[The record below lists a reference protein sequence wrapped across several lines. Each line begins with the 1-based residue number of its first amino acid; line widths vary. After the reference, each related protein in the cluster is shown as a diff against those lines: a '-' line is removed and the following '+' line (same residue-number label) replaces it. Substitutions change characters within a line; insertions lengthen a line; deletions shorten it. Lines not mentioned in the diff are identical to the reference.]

1 MPTKREKEMRFVKND
16 GKDARRKGRRAGRM
30 TVVMAVVALLC
41 LAAVLFVACNK
52 YDELPATSPVSW
64 EHYLSDAA
72 ERIADNIVL
81 TGGKLSAT
89 LTAAAETEEGSYSLL
104 IGFNYDIS
112 SRENSCFVIE
122 VTDETATTEAAESAA
137 EEGLLFSLVSNSGMT
152 WIDIA
157 PGLALA
163 DARMK
168 IENLNIYDLFG
179 TIYDGTSSGA
189 AREALSD
196 IIFNLGK
203 AFFGGVRVSGDGS
216 VLRFIANEDYK
227 SEGAG
232 YFSAVLDIFGSEV
245 SSALL
250 AAFGIDDTAELFS
263 MLPDLSGEVTVTFT
277 ESGADVSTE
286 GLSIASAVTGVEASF
301 KTSHELD
308 AELMKKVPDGTEVGY
323 VTTKIGNAHMSGS
336 ISLFDGGNERIR
348 YDYELD
354 SNLDLLTL
362 VLNDYDLTAL
372 DENNCFHLRLTHT
385 CTGACGDYCRSKY
398 ASARGAV
405 LDIAF
410 SPADFGSYN
419 VYFSVALHALMTKD
433 VAEEIVDQF
442 DFALSAFILP
452 EYTLI
457 TYPCE
462 LFTEDSPVQRMLTGL
477 YAGNMF
483 ATGSVTVP
491 IDESDP
497 MISSA
502 AALLGKDWMGGADRL
517 VINIAENDFGMA
529 QPHDIYSETV
539 FIIDGGIGD
548 VKDYALHSAGLAL
561 SWEWEEPAA
570 VTETGEELTSIYAED
585 HTLLHGA
592 DAEGR
597 YVPMSR
603 EEITG
608 MLGEYYLKIN
618 AVNIDKTE
626 SPAPRYMRVTDVNDI
641 DLDSDEVQ
649 TVTFT
654 VEYPNPIKALGIES
668 YSASAASV
676 FVTEVRANIRL
687 TDRATAE
694 VVFTPHV
701 PTDTYMEIIS
711 ADNPG
716 VAGVYQG
723 LRSSIPEFL
732 YADAEVEYVNG
743 DKKST
748 TIVGSTE
755 AVGTRDAIINTYY
768 YSTMCGRV
776 EVEWD
781 FLGDSHVGTYDI
793 KKPDRVEFEVREDSM
808 PSHSVGETVYLSTIT
823 NHITATAYY
832 DYDDG
837 THKAVRANLTAENI
851 FINGIPLT
859 SSSSYWKSERML
871 LGGYKVTFN
880 VANKYECRIE
890 VFNKRSDTFFLN
902 VEAYLGDDATYR
914 FEQTSTDPVFWFAGK
929 DYEFKGR
936 ITNATHGINRYPS
949 RTLSITVT
957 KNYDGTATY
966 APDLDIS
973 GEGGDVTLVEF
984 GADSLFTAGSTAGQM
999 TTDSFPALIVT
1010 GIDINFTLRFN
1021 EPGYYRVRLRLG
1033 GDGGFAKD
1041 WYITVADIS
1050 SNSVMP

>member
-1 MPTKREKEMRFVKND
+1 MFGENNVRSKGT
-16 GKDARRKGRRAGRM
+16 GKGRKA
-30 TVVMAVVALLC
+30 AVVLVAVMVLC
-41 LAAVLFVACNK
+41 FAATLFFACNK
-52 YDELPATSPVSW
+52 GEELPSVTPVSW
-64 EHYLSDAA
+64 ERYLSDATARVA
-72 ERIADNIVL
+72 EHIALN
-81 TGGKLSAT
+81 GGKLGAMLRADVVS
-89 LTAAAETEEGSYSLL
+89 EGGAYDLL
-104 IGFNYDIS
+104 VGLNYDANAV
-112 SRENSCFVIE
+112 EESCFVIE
-122 VTDETATTEAAESAA
+122 LVDADAVSEAAETAA
-137 EEGLLFSLVSNSGMT
+137 EEGVLFSLVADNSAT
-152 WIDIA
+152 WVDVA
-157 PGLALA
+157 PGLDIS
-163 DARMK
+163 DARVR
-168 IENLNIYDLFG
+168 IENLNIFG
-179 TIYDGTSSGA
+179 LLGA
-189 AREALSD
+189 AYNDATSDAAVKALAD
-196 IIFNLGK
+196 ILFNLGR
-203 AFFGGVRVSGDGS
+203 AFFSGVSVSDGGDVYTFTVNADFKSDGAAYFSS
-216 VLRFIANEDYK
+216 VLT
-227 SEGAG
+227 
-232 YFSAVLDIFGSEV
+232 VFGEEV
-245 SSALL
+245 SDALL
-250 AAFGIDDTAELFS
+250 AAFGIEDADALFQG
-263 MLPDLSGEVTVTFT
+263 LPDMRGEVVLTFGDDGVGIST
-277 ESGADVSTE
+277 DRLTTGENGA
-286 GLSIASAVTGVEASF
+286 GMNAVFT
-301 KTSHELD
+301 TSDELYP
-308 AELMKKVPDGTEVGY
+308 ELTAKVPDGTEVGY
-323 VTTKIGNAHMSGS
+323 VTTKIGNSHMSGKVEFTRGDNS
-336 ISLFDGGNERIR
+336 IMS

-354 SNLDLLTL
+354 ANLDLLTL
-362 VLNDYDLTAL
+362 VLAGYDLTAL
-372 DENNCFHLRLTHT
+372 DEDNYFHLRITHT
-385 CTGACGDYCRSKY
+385 CTATCGDYCRSKY

-442 DFALSAFILP
+442 YVALFMFGLP

-491 IDESDP
+491 IDDSDP

-517 VINIAENDFGMA
+517 VINIEENDFGMA

-548 VKDYALHSAGLAL
+548 VKDYAVYIEGLAL
-561 SWEWEEPAA
+561 SWEWEEPATVA
-570 VTETGEELTSIYAED
+570 ETGEELTSIYAED

-618 AVNIDKTE
+618 AVNIHKTA
-626 SPAPRYMRVTDVNDI
+626 SPSPRYMRVTDVNDI

-687 TDRATAE
+687 TDRAAAE

-701 PTDTYMEIIS
+701 DVGTELEIVHADSVSGGTYY
-711 ADNPG
+711 G
-716 VAGVYQG
+716 Q
-723 LRSSIPEFL
+723 RSSIPEFL

-748 TIVGSTE
+748 TIVGRTE
-755 AVGTRDAIINTYY
+755 AVGTRSAIITTYY

-823 NHITATAYY
+823 NHITAMAYY
-832 DYDDG
+832 KNDDG
-837 THKAVRANLTAENI
+837 TEKKIRLYLAAVNI

-871 LGGYKVTFN
+871 LGGHTVTFN
-880 VANKYECRIE
+880 TANDYSPCYAEIFGE
-890 VFNKRSDTFFLN
+890 RSEEFVQH

-914 FEQTSTDPVFWFAGK
+914 FEQTSTDPVFWFAGR
-929 DYEFKGR
+929 DYEFEGR
-936 ITNATHGINRYPS
+936 IANATHGIADDAAC
-949 RTLSITVT
+949 TLRVSVFR
-957 KNYDGTATY
+957 NYDSTSMSNSAI
-966 APDLDIS
+966 DIS
-973 GEGGDVTLVEF
+973 SESCDVWLKSFT
-984 GADSLFTAGSTAGQM
+984 ADSPFVASGTAGQM
-999 TTDSFPALIVT
+999 TAEDFPALIVV
-1010 GIDINFTLRFN
+1010 GIDVSFTLRFN
-1021 EPGYYRVRLRLG
+1021 EPGYYCVRLQLT
-1033 GDGGFAKD
+1033 GDGGFSVY
-1041 WYITVADIS
+1041 WYITVADSGSTNMI
-1050 SNSVMP
+1050 PPA

>member
-1 MPTKREKEMRFVKND
+1 MFGENNVRSKGT
-16 GKDARRKGRRAGRM
+16 GKGRKA
-30 TVVMAVVALLC
+30 AVVLVAVMVLC
-41 LAAVLFVACNK
+41 LAATLFFACNK
-52 YDELPATSPVSW
+52 GEELPSVTPVSW
-64 EHYLSDAA
+64 ERYLSDATARVA
-72 ERIADNIVL
+72 EHIALN
-81 TGGKLSAT
+81 GGKLGAMLRADVVS
-89 LTAAAETEEGSYSLL
+89 EGGAYDLL
-104 IGFNYDIS
+104 VGLNYDANAV
-112 SRENSCFVIE
+112 EESCFVIE
-122 VTDETATTEAAESAA
+122 LVDADAVSEAAETAA
-137 EEGLLFSLVSNSGMT
+137 EEGVLFSLVADNSAT
-152 WIDIA
+152 WVDVA
-157 PGLALA
+157 PGLDIS
-163 DARMK
+163 DARVR
-168 IENLNIYDLFG
+168 IENLNIFG
-179 TIYDGTSSGA
+179 LLGA
-189 AREALSD
+189 AYNDATSDAAVKALAD
-196 IIFNLGK
+196 ILFNLGR
-203 AFFGGVRVSGDGS
+203 AFFSGVSVSDGGDVYTFTVNADFKSDGAAYFSS
-216 VLRFIANEDYK
+216 VLT
-227 SEGAG
+227 
-232 YFSAVLDIFGSEV
+232 VFGEEV
-245 SSALL
+245 SDALL
-250 AAFGIDDTAELFS
+250 AAFGIEDADALFQG
-263 MLPDLSGEVTVTFT
+263 LPDMRGEVVLTFGDDGVGIST
-277 ESGADVSTE
+277 DRLTTGENGA
-286 GLSIASAVTGVEASF
+286 GMNAVFT
-301 KTSHELD
+301 TSDELYP
-308 AELMKKVPDGTEVGY
+308 ELTAKVPDGTEVGY

-336 ISLFDGGNERIR
+336 ISLFDGGNERMR

-372 DENNCFHLRLTHT
+372 DEDNYFHLRITHT

-398 ASARGAV
+398 AAARGAV

-433 VAEEIVDQF
+433 VVEEIVDQF
-442 DFALSAFILP
+442 DVALFMFGLP

-491 IDESDP
+491 IDDSDP

-517 VINIAENDFGMA
+517 VINIEENDFGMA

-548 VKDYALHSAGLAL
+548 VKDYAVYIEGLAL
-561 SWEWEEPAA
+561 SWEWEEPATVA
-570 VTETGEELTSIYAED
+570 ETGEELTSIYAED

-618 AVNIDKTE
+618 AVNIDKTA
-626 SPAPRYMRVTDVNDI
+626 SPSPRYMRVTDVNDI

-654 VEYPNPIKALGIES
+654 VEYPNPLKALGIES

-687 TDRATAE
+687 TDRAAAE

-701 PTDTYMEIIS
+701 DVGTELEIVHADSVSDGTYY
-711 ADNPG
+711 G
-716 VAGVYQG
+716 Q
-723 LRSSIPEFL
+723 RSSIPEFL

-748 TIVGSTE
+748 TIVGRTE
-755 AVGTRDAIINTYY
+755 AVGTRSAIITTYY

-823 NHITATAYY
+823 NHITAMAYY
-832 DYDDG
+832 KNDDG
-837 THKAVRANLTAENI
+837 TEKKIMLYLAAGNI

-871 LGGYKVTFN
+871 LGGHTVTFN
-880 VANKYECRIE
+880 TANDYSPCYAEIFGE
-890 VFNKRSDTFFLN
+890 RSEEFVQH

-914 FEQTSTDPVFWFAGK
+914 FEQTSTDPVFWFAGR
-929 DYEFKGR
+929 DYEFEGR
-936 ITNATHGINRYPS
+936 IANATHGIADAAAC
-949 RTLSITVT
+949 TLRISVFR
-957 KNYDGTATY
+957 NYDSMSSNSAI
-966 APDLDIS
+966 DIS
-973 GEGGDVTLVEF
+973 SESCDVWLKSFT
-984 GADSLFTAGSTAGQM
+984 ADSPFVASGTAGQM
-999 TTDSFPALIVT
+999 TAEDFPALIVV
-1010 GIDINFTLRFN
+1010 GIDVSFTLRFN
-1021 EPGYYRVRLRLG
+1021 EPGYYCVRLQLT
-1033 GDGGFAKD
+1033 GDGGFSVY
-1041 WYITVADIS
+1041 WYITVADSGSTNMI
-1050 SNSVMP
+1050 PPT

>member
-1 MPTKREKEMRFVKND
+1 MFGENNVRSKGT
-16 GKDARRKGRRAGRM
+16 GKGRKA
-30 TVVMAVVALLC
+30 AVVLVAVMVLC
-41 LAAVLFVACNK
+41 FAATLFFACNK
-52 YDELPATSPVSW
+52 GEELPSVTPVSW
-64 EHYLSDAA
+64 ERYLSDAA
-72 ERIADNIVL
+72 ARVAEHIALN
-81 TGGKLSAT
+81 GGKLGAMLRADVTS
-89 LTAAAETEEGSYSLL
+89 EGGAYDLL
-104 IGFNYDIS
+104 VGLNYDANAV
-112 SRENSCFVIE
+112 EESCFVIE
-122 VTDETATTEAAESAA
+122 LVDADAMSEAAETAA
-137 EEGLLFSLVSNSGMT
+137 EEGVLFSLVADNSAT
-152 WIDIA
+152 WVDVA
-157 PGLALA
+157 PGLDIS
-163 DARMK
+163 DARVR
-168 IENLNIYDLFG
+168 IENLNIFG
-179 TIYDGTSSGA
+179 LLGA
-189 AREALSD
+189 AYNDATSDAAVKALAD
-196 IIFNLGK
+196 ILFNLGR
-203 AFFGGVRVSGDGS
+203 AFFSGVSVSDGGDVYTFTVNADFKSDGAAYFSS
-216 VLRFIANEDYK
+216 VLT
-227 SEGAG
+227 
-232 YFSAVLDIFGSEV
+232 VFGEEV
-245 SSALL
+245 SDALL
-250 AAFGIDDTAELFS
+250 AAFGIEDADALFQG
-263 MLPDLSGEVTVTFT
+263 LPDMRGEVVLTFGDDGVGIST
-277 ESGADVSTE
+277 DRLTTGENGA
-286 GLSIASAVTGVEASF
+286 GMNAVFT
-301 KTSHELD
+301 TSDELYP
-308 AELMKKVPDGTEVGY
+308 ELTAKVPDGTEVGY
-323 VTTKIGNAHMSGS
+323 VTTKIGNSHMSGKVEFTRGDNS
-336 ISLFDGGNERIR
+336 IMS

-372 DENNCFHLRLTHT
+372 DEDNYFHLRITHT
-385 CTGACGDYCRSKY
+385 CTATCGDYCRSKY

-442 DFALSAFILP
+442 YVALFMFGLP

-491 IDESDP
+491 IDDSDP

-517 VINIAENDFGMA
+517 VINIEENDFGMA

-548 VKDYALHSAGLAL
+548 VKDYAVYIEGLAL
-561 SWEWEEPAA
+561 SWEWEEPATVA
-570 VTETGEELTSIYAED
+570 ETGEELTSIYAED

-618 AVNIDKTE
+618 AVNIDKTA
-626 SPAPRYMRVTDVNDI
+626 SPSPRYMRVTDVNDI

-654 VEYPNPIKALGIES
+654 VEYPNPLKALGIES

-687 TDRATAE
+687 TDRAAAE

-701 PTDTYMEIIS
+701 DVGTELEIVHADSVSGGTYY
-711 ADNPG
+711 G
-716 VAGVYQG
+716 Q
-723 LRSSIPEFL
+723 RSSIPEFL

-748 TIVGSTE
+748 TIVGRTE
-755 AVGTRDAIINTYY
+755 AVGTRSAIITTYY

-823 NHITATAYY
+823 NHITAMAYY
-832 DYDDG
+832 KNDDG
-837 THKAVRANLTAENI
+837 TEKKIRLYLAAGNI

-871 LGGYKVTFN
+871 LGGHTVTFN
-880 VANKYECRIE
+880 TANDYSPCYAEIFGE
-890 VFNKRSDTFFLN
+890 RSEEFVQH

-914 FEQTSTDPVFWFAGK
+914 FEQTSTDPVFWFAGR
-929 DYEFKGR
+929 DYEFEGR
-936 ITNATHGINRYPS
+936 IANATHGIADDAAC
-949 RTLSITVT
+949 TLRISVFR
-957 KNYDGTATY
+957 NYDSTSMSNSAI
-966 APDLDIS
+966 DIS
-973 GEGGDVTLVEF
+973 SESCDVWLK
-984 GADSLFTAGSTAGQM
+984 SFTAGSPFVASGTAGQM
-999 TTDSFPALIVT
+999 TAEDFPALIVV
-1010 GIDINFTLRFN
+1010 GIDVSFTLRFN
-1021 EPGYYRVRLRLG
+1021 EPGYYCVRLQLT
-1033 GDGGFAKD
+1033 GDGGFSVY
-1041 WYITVADIS
+1041 WYITVADSGSTNMI
-1050 SNSVMP
+1050 PPA

>member
-30 TVVMAVVALLC
+30 TVVTAVVALLC

-72 ERIADNIVL
+72 DRIADNIVL

-104 IGFNYDIS
+104 IGFNYDVS
-112 SRENSCFVIE
+112 SRENSCLVIE
-122 VTDETATTEAAESAA
+122 VTDATATTEAAESAA

-168 IENLNIYDLFG
+168 IENLNIYDLLG
-179 TIYDGTSSGA
+179 TVYDGTSDGA

-263 MLPDLSGEVTVTFT
+263 MLPELSGEVTVTFT
-277 ESGADVSTE
+277 ENGADISTE
-286 GLSIASAVTGVEASF
+286 GLTIASAVTGVEASF
-301 KTSHELD
+301 TTSHELS
-308 AELMKKVPDGTEVGY
+308 ATLASKVPDGTEVGY

-336 ISLFDGGNERIR
+336 ISLYDGGNERMR

-362 VLNDYDLTAL
+362 VLNGYDLTKL
-372 DENNCFHLRLTHT
+372 DEKNYFHLRLTHT

-398 ASARGAV
+398 APARGAV

-410 SPADFGSYN
+410 SPTDFGSYN
-419 VYFSVALHALMTKD
+419 VYFSIALQALMTND
-433 VAEEIVDQF
+433 VAEEITDQF
-442 DFALSAFILP
+442 DVALSLFAIP

-462 LFTEDSPVQRMLTGL
+462 LFTENSPVQRMLTGL

-491 IDESDP
+491 VDDSDP

-502 AALLGKDWMGGADRL
+502 AALLGKDWTGGADRI

-548 VKDYALHSAGLAL
+548 VKDYALHRAGLAL
-561 SWEWEEPAA
+561 SWEWEEPATVA
-570 VTETGEELTSIYAED
+570 ETGEELTSIYAED

-608 MLGEYYLKIN
+608 MLGEYYLKIT
-618 AVNIDKTE
+618 AVNIDKTV
-626 SPAPRYMRVTDVNDI
+626 SSAPKYMRVTDVKDI

-654 VEYPNPIKALGIES
+654 VEYPNPLKALGMES

-676 FVTEVRANIRL
+676 FVTEVQANIRL
-687 TDRATAE
+687 TDRTTAE
-694 VVFTPHV
+694 VVFTPHI
-701 PTDTYMEIIS
+701 TTGTELEIVH
-711 ADNPG
+711 ADK
-716 VAGVYQG
+716 ASLDVYSGQ
-723 LRSSIPEFL
+723 RSSIPEFL

-748 TIVGSTE
+748 TIVGRTE
-755 AVGTRDAIINTYY
+755 AVGTRDALFITYY

-781 FLGDSHVGTYDI
+781 FLGDTYVGTYDV
-793 KKPDRVEFEVREDSM
+793 KKPDRVEFEVREESM
-808 PSHSVGETVYLSTIT
+808 PSHSVGETVYLATIT
-823 NHITATAYY
+823 NHITAMAYY
-832 DYDDG
+832 KYEDG
-837 THKAVRANLTAENI
+837 TEKAIRLYLAAGNI

-871 LGGYKVTFN
+871 LGGYTVTFN
-880 VANKYECRIE
+880 TANDYSPCYAEIFGE
-890 VFNKRSDTFFLN
+890 RSEEFVQH
-902 VEAYLGDDATYR
+902 VEAYLGDDATYT
-914 FEQTSTDPVFWFAGK
+914 FSQTSTDPVFWFAGR
-929 DYEFKGR
+929 DYEFEGR
-936 ITNATHGINRYPS
+936 IVNATHGINRYPS
-949 RTLSITVT
+949 RTLRVTVT
-957 KNYDGTATY
+957 KNYGGAAMPGTN
-966 APDLDIS
+966 LDIS
-973 GEGGDVTLVEF
+973 GEGGDVTLSEF
-984 GADSLFTAGSTAGQM
+984 EADAPFTVGSTAGQM

-1010 GIDINFTLRFN
+1010 GIDLSFTLRFN
-1021 EPGYYRVRLRLG
+1021 EPGYYRVRLQLG
-1033 GDGGFAKD
+1033 GDGGFVKD

-1050 SNSVMP
+1050 SNSVML

>member
-1 MPTKREKEMRFVKND
+1 MFGENNVRSKGT
-16 GKDARRKGRRAGRM
+16 GKGRKA
-30 TVVMAVVALLC
+30 AVVLVAVMVLC
-41 LAAVLFVACNK
+41 FAATLFFACNK
-52 YDELPATSPVSW
+52 GEELPSVTPVSW
-64 EHYLSDAA
+64 ERYLSDATARVA
-72 ERIADNIVL
+72 EHIALN
-81 TGGKLSAT
+81 GGKLGAMLRADVTSEGGAYD
-89 LTAAAETEEGSYSLL
+89 LLVGLNYNANAVEE
-104 IGFNYDIS
+104 
-112 SRENSCFVIE
+112 SCFVIE
-122 VTDETATTEAAESAA
+122 LVDADAVSEAAETAA
-137 EEGLLFSLVSNSGMT
+137 EEGVLFSLVADNSAT
-152 WIDIA
+152 WVDVA
-157 PGLALA
+157 PGLDIS
-163 DARMK
+163 DARVR
-168 IENLNIYDLFG
+168 IENLNIFG
-179 TIYDGTSSGA
+179 LLGA
-189 AREALSD
+189 AYNDATSDAAVKALAD
-196 IIFNLGK
+196 ILFNLGR
-203 AFFGGVRVSGDGS
+203 AFFSGVSVSDGGDVYTFTVNADFKSDGAAYFSS
-216 VLRFIANEDYK
+216 VLT
-227 SEGAG
+227 
-232 YFSAVLDIFGSEV
+232 VFGEEV
-245 SSALL
+245 SDALL
-250 AAFGIDDTAELFS
+250 AAFGIEDADALFQG
-263 MLPDLSGEVTVTFT
+263 LPDMRGEVVLTFGDDGVGISTDRLTTGENGAGMNAVFTV
-277 ESGADVSTE
+277 SD
-286 GLSIASAVTGVEASF
+286 
-301 KTSHELD
+301 ELYP
-308 AELMKKVPDGTEVGY
+308 ELTAKVPDGTEVGY

-336 ISLFDGGNERIR
+336 ISLYDGSNERMR

-372 DENNCFHLRLTHT
+372 DEDNYFHLRITHT
-385 CTGACGDYCRSKY
+385 CTATCGDYCRSKY

-442 DFALSAFILP
+442 YVALFMFGLP

-462 LFTEDSPVQRMLTGL
+462 LFTEDSPIQRMLTGL

-491 IDESDP
+491 IDDSDP

-517 VINIAENDFGMA
+517 VINIEENDFGMA

-548 VKDYALHSAGLAL
+548 VKDYAVYIEGLAL
-561 SWEWEEPAA
+561 SWEWEEPATVA
-570 VTETGEELTSIYAED
+570 ETGEELTSIYAED

-618 AVNIDKTE
+618 AVNIDKTA
-626 SPAPRYMRVTDVNDI
+626 SPSPRYMRVTDVNDI

-654 VEYPNPIKALGIES
+654 VEYPNPLKALGIES

-687 TDRATAE
+687 TDRAAAE

-701 PTDTYMEIIS
+701 DVGTELEIVHADSVSGGTYY
-711 ADNPG
+711 G
-716 VAGVYQG
+716 Q
-723 LRSSIPEFL
+723 RSSIPEFL

-748 TIVGSTE
+748 TIVGRTE
-755 AVGTRDAIINTYY
+755 AVGTRSAIITTYY

-823 NHITATAYY
+823 NHITAMAYY
-832 DYDDG
+832 KNDDG
-837 THKAVRANLTAENI
+837 TEKKIMLYLAAGNI

-871 LGGYKVTFN
+871 LGGHTVTFN
-880 VANKYECRIE
+880 TANDYSPCYAEIFGE
-890 VFNKRSDTFFLN
+890 RSEEFVQH
-902 VEAYLGDDATYR
+902 VEAYLGDEATYT
-914 FEQTSTDPVFWFAGK
+914 FNQTSTDPVFWFAGR
-929 DYEFKGR
+929 DYRFTGE
-936 ITNATHGINRYPS
+936 IVNATHGIADDAA
-949 RTLSITVT
+949 RTLRISVFR
-957 KNYDGTATY
+957 NYDSMSSNSAI
-966 APDLDIS
+966 DIS
-973 GEGGDVTLVEF
+973 SESCDVWLK
-984 GADSLFTAGSTAGQM
+984 SFTAGSPFVASGTAGQM
-999 TTDSFPALIVT
+999 TAEDFPALIVV
-1010 GIDINFTLRFN
+1010 GIDVSFTLRFN
-1021 EPGYYRVRLRLG
+1021 EPGYYCVRLQLT
-1033 GDGGFAKD
+1033 GDGGFSVY
-1041 WYITVADIS
+1041 WYITVADSGSTNMI
-1050 SNSVMP
+1050 PPA

>member
-1 MPTKREKEMRFVKND
+1 MRFVKND

-89 LTAAAETEEGSYSLL
+89 LTAAAETEESSYSLL

-122 VTDETATTEAAESAA
+122 VTDATATTEAAESAA

-168 IENLNIYDLFG
+168 IENLNLYDLLG
-179 TIYDGTSSGA
+179 TVYGGGSDGA

-277 ESGADVSTE
+277 ENGADVSTE
-286 GLSIASAVTGVEASF
+286 GLTIASAVTGVEASF

-336 ISLFDGGNERIR
+336 ISLFDGGNEKMR

-372 DENNCFHLRLTHT
+372 DENNYFHLRLTHT

-442 DFALSAFILP
+442 DVALSTFSLP

-491 IDESDP
+491 IDDPDP

-502 AALLGKDWMGGADRL
+502 AALLGKDWMDGADRL
-517 VINIAENDFGMA
+517 VINIAENEFGMA

-548 VKDYALHSAGLAL
+548 VKDYALHIAGLAL
-561 SWEWEEPAA
+561 SWEWEEPATVA
-570 VTETGEELTSIYAED
+570 ATGEELTSIYAED

-592 DAEGR
+592 DAEGK

-608 MLGEYYLKIN
+608 MLGEYYIR
-618 AVNIDKTE
+618 ATRVNLDGTVAKT
-626 SPAPRYMRVTDVNDI
+626 PYYARVIDI
-641 DLDSDEVQ
+641 DDADLESNDVQ

-654 VEYPNPIKALGIES
+654 VEYPNPVSALGIAD
-668 YSASAASV
+668 YSDGAASMFSMQV
-676 FVTEVRANIRL
+676 SANIKL
-687 TDRATAE
+687 TDRTTAE
-694 VVFTPHV
+694 VVFTPRV
-701 PTDTYMEIIS
+701 EEGTSLEIIS
-711 ADNPG
+711 EDRPSIS
-716 VAGVYQG
+716 GVYTP
-723 LRSSIPEFL
+723 LHRNSSTPMP
-732 YADAEVEYVNG
+732 
-743 DKKST
+743 KCST
-748 TIVGSTE
+748 RAAT
-755 AVGTRDAIINTYY
+755 
-768 YSTMCGRV
+768 GRV
-776 EVEWD
+776 
-781 FLGDSHVGTYDI
+781 
-793 KKPDRVEFEVREDSM
+793 P
-808 PSHSVGETVYLSTIT
+808 PS
-823 NHITATAYY
+823 
-832 DYDDG
+832 
-837 THKAVRANLTAENI
+837 
-851 FINGIPLT
+851 
-859 SSSSYWKSERML
+859 
-871 LGGYKVTFN
+871 
-880 VANKYECRIE
+880 
-890 VFNKRSDTFFLN
+890 
-902 VEAYLGDDATYR
+902 
-914 FEQTSTDPVFWFAGK
+914 
-929 DYEFKGR
+929 
-936 ITNATHGINRYPS
+936 
-949 RTLSITVT
+949 
-957 KNYDGTATY
+957 
-966 APDLDIS
+966 
-973 GEGGDVTLVEF
+973 
-984 GADSLFTAGSTAGQM
+984 
-999 TTDSFPALIVT
+999 
-1010 GIDINFTLRFN
+1010 
-1021 EPGYYRVRLRLG
+1021 
-1033 GDGGFAKD
+1033 
-1041 WYITVADIS
+1041 
-1050 SNSVMP
+1050 

>member
-16 GKDARRKGRRAGRM
+16 SKDARRKGRRAGRM

-52 YDELPATSPVSW
+52 HDELPATSPVSW

-72 ERIADNIVL
+72 ERIADNIVF

-122 VTDETATTEAAESAA
+122 VTDATATTEAAESAA

-168 IENLNIYDLFG
+168 IENLNIYDLLG
-179 TIYDGTSSGA
+179 TVYDGTSDGA

-250 AAFGIDDTAELFS
+250 AAFGIDDTAELFT

-277 ESGADVSTE
+277 ENGADVSTE
-286 GLSIASAVTGVEASF
+286 GLTIASAVTGVEASF
-301 KTSHELD
+301 TTSHELD

-336 ISLFDGGNERIR
+336 ISLFDGGNERMR

-372 DENNCFHLRLTHT
+372 DEDNYFHLRLTHT

-442 DFALSAFILP
+442 DVVLLMFILP

-517 VINIAENDFGMA
+517 VINIAENEFGMA

-561 SWEWEEPAA
+561 SWEWEEPATVA
-570 VTETGEELTSIYAED
+570 ETGEEFTSIYAED

-608 MLGEYYLKIN
+608 MLGEYYLKIY

-654 VEYPNPIKALGIES
+654 VEYPNPLSALGLDD
-668 YSASAASV
+668 
-676 FVTEVRANIRL
+676 VTAGNTELFTMQVKGKIKL
-687 TDRATAE
+687 TSRTEDE

-723 LRSSIPEFL
+723 LRSSMPDFV
-732 YADAEVEYVNG
+732 YADAKVTYEGGAE
-743 DKKST
+743 KST
-748 TIVGSTE
+748 VVVGE
-755 AVGTRDAIINTYY
+755 CEGVGARDALFLTYY
-768 YSTMCGRV
+768 YSTMCGEITV
-776 EVEWD
+776 HWE
-781 FLGDSHVGTYDI
+781 FLDGEEDGKYFVTPPDRIEYDI
-793 KKPDRVEFEVREDSM
+793 DAAFM
-808 PSHSVGETVYLSTIT
+808 PSHSVGETVYMATIT
-823 NHITATAYY
+823 NHVTATAYY

-929 DYEFKGR
+929 DYEFEGR

-957 KNYDGTATY
+957 KNYDGSALSN
-966 APDLDIS
+966 DNLDIS

-984 GADSLFTAGSTAGQM
+984 GADSPFTAGSTAGQM

-1021 EPGYYRVRLRLG
+1021 EPGYYRVRLRLD
-1033 GDGGFAKD
+1033 GDGGFVKD

-1050 SNSVMP
+1050 SNSVMS

>member
-52 YDELPATSPVSW
+52 HDELPATSPVSW

-72 ERIADNIVL
+72 DRIADNIVL

-89 LTAAAETEEGSYSLL
+89 LTAAAEMEEGSYSLL

-122 VTDETATTEAAESAA
+122 VTDATATTEAAESAA

-189 AREALSD
+189 AREVLSD
-196 IIFNLGK
+196 IIFNIGK

-263 MLPDLSGEVTVTFT
+263 MLPDLSGEVTVAFT
-277 ESGADVSTE
+277 ENGADVSTE
-286 GLSIASAVTGVEASF
+286 GLTIASAVTGVEASF
-301 KTSHELD
+301 TTSHELS
-308 AELMKKVPDGTEVGY
+308 ATLAAKVPDGTEVGY

-336 ISLFDGGNERIR
+336 ISLYDGGNERMR

-362 VLNDYDLTAL
+362 VLNGYDLTKL
-372 DENNCFHLRLTHT
+372 DEDNYFHLRVTHACTAT
-385 CTGACGDYCRSKY
+385 CGEFCESKY
-398 ASARGAV
+398 AAARGAV

-410 SPADFGSYN
+410 SPTDFGSYN
-419 VYFSVALHALMTKD
+419 VYFSIALQALMPKER
-433 VAEEIVDQF
+433 AEWLNSEMRT
-442 DFALSAFILP
+442 LLTSNLLP

-462 LFTEDSPVQRMLTGL
+462 LFTEGSPVQRMLTGL

-491 IDESDP
+491 VDDSDP

-502 AALLGKDWMGGADRL
+502 AALLGEDWMGGADRI

-561 SWEWEEPAA
+561 SWEWEEPATVA
-570 VTETGEELTSIYAED
+570 ETGEELTNIYAED

-592 DAEGR
+592 DAEGK

-603 EEITG
+603 EEIMG
-608 MLGEYYLKIN
+608 MLGEYYLKIT
-618 AVNIDKTE
+618 AVNIDKTAAA
-626 SPAPRYMRVTDVNDI
+626 APKYMRVTDVKDI
-641 DLDSDEVQ
+641 DIDSDEVQ

-654 VEYPNPIKALGIES
+654 VEYPNPLKALGMES
-668 YSASAASV
+668 YSAFAASV

-701 PTDTYMEIIS
+701 DVGTELEIVHADTTS
-711 ADNPG
+711 L
-716 VAGVYQG
+716 GVYNGQ
-723 LRSSIPEFL
+723 RTSIPEFL
-732 YADAEVEYVNG
+732 YADAEVEYANG

-755 AVGTRDAIINTYY
+755 AVGTRDAIFATYY

-823 NHITATAYY
+823 NHITAMAYY
-832 DYDDG
+832 KYDDG
-837 THKAVRANLTAENI
+837 TEKQIRLYLAAGNI

-871 LGGYKVTFN
+871 LGGYTVTFN
-880 VANKYECRIE
+880 TANDYSPCYAEIFGE
-890 VFNKRSDTFFLN
+890 RSDTFVQH

-914 FEQTSTDPVFWFAGK
+914 FEQTSTDPVFWFTGK
-929 DYEFKGR
+929 DYKFKGR
-936 ITNATHGINRYPS
+936 IVNATHGINRYPS

-957 KNYDGTATY
+957 KNYDGSARSN
-966 APDLDIS
+966 DNLDIS

-984 GADSLFTAGSTAGQM
+984 GADSPFTAGSTAGQM

-1010 GIDINFTLRFN
+1010 GIGINFTLRFN
-1021 EPGYYRVRLRLG
+1021 EPGYYRLRLRLG

-1050 SNSVMP
+1050 SNSVMS

>member
-1 MPTKREKEMRFVKND
+1 MFGENNVRSKGT
-16 GKDARRKGRRAGRM
+16 GKGRKA
-30 TVVMAVVALLC
+30 AVVLVAVMVLC
-41 LAAVLFVACNK
+41 FAATLFFACNK
-52 YDELPATSPVSW
+52 GEELPSVTPVSW
-64 EHYLSDAA
+64 ERYLSDATARVA
-72 ERIADNIVL
+72 EHIALN
-81 TGGKLSAT
+81 GGKLGAMLRADVTSDGGA
-89 LTAAAETEEGSYSLL
+89 YDLL
-104 IGFNYDIS
+104 VGLNYDANAV
-112 SRENSCFVIE
+112 EESCFVIE
-122 VTDETATTEAAESAA
+122 LVDADAMSEAAETAA
-137 EEGLLFSLVSNSGMT
+137 EEGVLFSLVADNSAT
-152 WIDIA
+152 WVDVA
-157 PGLALA
+157 PGLDIS
-163 DARMK
+163 DARVR
-168 IENLNIYDLFG
+168 IENLNIFG
-179 TIYDGTSSGA
+179 LLGA
-189 AREALSD
+189 AYNDATSDAAVKALAD
-196 IIFNLGK
+196 ILFNLGR
-203 AFFGGVRVSGDGS
+203 AFFSGVSVSDGGDVYTFTVNADFKSDGAAYFSS
-216 VLRFIANEDYK
+216 VLT
-227 SEGAG
+227 
-232 YFSAVLDIFGSEV
+232 VFGEEV
-245 SSALL
+245 SDALL
-250 AAFGIDDTAELFS
+250 AAFGIEDADALFQG
-263 MLPDLSGEVTVTFT
+263 LPDMRGEVVLTFGDDGVGIST
-277 ESGADVSTE
+277 DRLTTGENGA
-286 GLSIASAVTGVEASF
+286 GMNAVFT
-301 KTSHELD
+301 TSDELYP
-308 AELMKKVPDGTEVGY
+308 ELTAKVPDGTEVGY
-323 VTTKIGNAHMSGS
+323 VTTKIGNSHMSGKVEFTRGDNS
-336 ISLFDGGNERIR
+336 IMS

-372 DENNCFHLRLTHT
+372 DEDNYFHLRITHT
-385 CTGACGDYCRSKY
+385 CTATCGDYCRSKY

-442 DFALSAFILP
+442 YVALFMFGLP

-491 IDESDP
+491 IDDSDP

-517 VINIAENDFGMA
+517 VINIEENDFGMA

-548 VKDYALHSAGLAL
+548 VKDYAVYIEGLAL
-561 SWEWEEPAA
+561 SWEWEEPATVA
-570 VTETGEELTSIYAED
+570 ETGEELTSIYAED

-618 AVNIDKTE
+618 AVNIHKTA
-626 SPAPRYMRVTDVNDI
+626 SPSPRYMRVTDVNDI

-687 TDRATAE
+687 TDRAAAE

-701 PTDTYMEIIS
+701 DVGTELEIVHADSVSGGTYY
-711 ADNPG
+711 G
-716 VAGVYQG
+716 Q
-723 LRSSIPEFL
+723 RSSIPEFL

-748 TIVGSTE
+748 TIVGRTE
-755 AVGTRDAIINTYY
+755 AVGTRSAIITTYY

-823 NHITATAYY
+823 NHITAMAYY
-832 DYDDG
+832 KNDDG
-837 THKAVRANLTAENI
+837 TEKKIMLYLAAGNI

-871 LGGYKVTFN
+871 LGGHTVTFN
-880 VANKYECRIE
+880 TANDYSPCYAEIFGE
-890 VFNKRSDTFFLN
+890 RSEEFVQH
-902 VEAYLGDDATYR
+902 VEAYLGDEATYT
-914 FEQTSTDPVFWFAGK
+914 FNQTSTDPVFWFAGR
-929 DYEFKGR
+929 DYRFTGE
-936 ITNATHGINRYPS
+936 IVNATHGIADDAA
-949 RTLSITVT
+949 RTLRISVFR
-957 KNYDGTATY
+957 NYDSMSSNSAI
-966 APDLDIS
+966 DIS
-973 GEGGDVTLVEF
+973 SESCDVWLK
-984 GADSLFTAGSTAGQM
+984 SFTAGSPFVASGTAGQM
-999 TTDSFPALIVT
+999 TAEDFPALIVV
-1010 GIDINFTLRFN
+1010 GIDVSFTLRFN
-1021 EPGYYRVRLRLG
+1021 EPGYYCVRLQLT
-1033 GDGGFAKD
+1033 GDGGFSVY
-1041 WYITVADIS
+1041 WYITVADSGSTNMI
-1050 SNSVMP
+1050 PPA

>member
-1 MPTKREKEMRFVKND
+1 MFGENNVRSKGT
-16 GKDARRKGRRAGRM
+16 GKGRKA
-30 TVVMAVVALLC
+30 AVVLIAVMVLC
-41 LAAVLFVACNK
+41 LAATLFFACNK
-52 YDELPATSPVSW
+52 GEELPSVTPVSW
-64 EHYLSDAA
+64 ERYLSDATARVA
-72 ERIADNIVL
+72 EHIALN
-81 TGGKLSAT
+81 GGKLGAMLRADVVSDGGAYD
-89 LTAAAETEEGSYSLL
+89 LLVGLNYNANAVEE
-104 IGFNYDIS
+104 
-112 SRENSCFVIE
+112 SCFVIE
-122 VTDETATTEAAESAA
+122 LVDADAVSEAAETAA
-137 EEGLLFSLVSNSGMT
+137 EEGVLFSLVADNSAT
-152 WIDIA
+152 WVDVA
-157 PGLALA
+157 PGLDIS
-163 DARMK
+163 DARVR
-168 IENLNIYDLFG
+168 IENLNIFG
-179 TIYDGTSSGA
+179 LLGA
-189 AREALSD
+189 AYNDATSDAAVKALAD
-196 IIFNLGK
+196 ILFNLGR
-203 AFFGGVRVSGDGS
+203 AFFSGVSVSDGGDVYTFTVNADFKSDGAAYFSS
-216 VLRFIANEDYK
+216 VLT
-227 SEGAG
+227 
-232 YFSAVLDIFGSEV
+232 VFGEEV
-245 SSALL
+245 SDALL
-250 AAFGIDDTAELFS
+250 AAFGIEDADALFQG
-263 MLPDLSGEVTVTFT
+263 LPDMRGEVVLTFGDDGVGIST
-277 ESGADVSTE
+277 DRLTTGENGA
-286 GLSIASAVTGVEASF
+286 GMNAVFT
-301 KTSHELD
+301 TSDELYP
-308 AELMKKVPDGTEVGY
+308 ELTAKVPDGTEVGY
-323 VTTKIGNAHMSGS
+323 VTTKIGNSHMSGKVEFTRGDNS
-336 ISLFDGGNERIR
+336 IMS

-372 DENNCFHLRLTHT
+372 DEDNYFHLRITHT
-385 CTGACGDYCRSKY
+385 CTATCGDYCRSKY

-442 DFALSAFILP
+442 DVALFMFGLP

-491 IDESDP
+491 IDDSDP

-517 VINIAENDFGMA
+517 VINIEENDFGMA

-548 VKDYALHSAGLAL
+548 VKDYAVYIEGLAL
-561 SWEWEEPAA
+561 SWEWEEPATVA
-570 VTETGEELTSIYAED
+570 ETGEELTSIYAED

-618 AVNIDKTE
+618 AVNIHKTA
-626 SPAPRYMRVTDVNDI
+626 SPSPRYMRVTDVNDI

-687 TDRATAE
+687 TDRAAAE

-701 PTDTYMEIIS
+701 DVGTELEIVHADT
-711 ADNPG
+711 
-716 VAGVYQG
+716 AGVGVYSG
-723 LRSSIPEFL
+723 LRSSMPDFV

-748 TIVGSTE
+748 TIVGRTE
-755 AVGTRDAIINTYY
+755 AVGTHSAIITTYY

-823 NHITATAYY
+823 NHITAMAYY
-832 DYDDG
+832 KNDDG
-837 THKAVRANLTAENI
+837 TEKKIRLYLAAGNI

-871 LGGYKVTFN
+871 LGGHTVTFN
-880 VANKYECRIE
+880 TANDYSPCYAEIFGE
-890 VFNKRSDTFFLN
+890 RSEEFVQH

-914 FEQTSTDPVFWFAGK
+914 FEQTSTDPVFWFAGR
-929 DYEFKGR
+929 DYEFEGR
-936 ITNATHGINRYPS
+936 IANATHGIADDAAC
-949 RTLSITVT
+949 TLRISVFR
-957 KNYDGTATY
+957 NYDSTSMSNSAI
-966 APDLDIS
+966 DIS
-973 GEGGDVTLVEF
+973 SESCDVWLKSFT
-984 GADSLFTAGSTAGQM
+984 ADSPFVASGTAGQM
-999 TTDSFPALIVT
+999 TAEEFPALIVV
-1010 GIDINFTLRFN
+1010 GIDVSFTLRFN
-1021 EPGYYRVRLRLG
+1021 EPGYYCVRLQLT
-1033 GDGGFAKD
+1033 GDGGFSVY
-1041 WYITVADIS
+1041 WYITVADSGSTNMI
-1050 SNSVMP
+1050 PPA

>member
-1 MPTKREKEMRFVKND
+1 MFGENNVRSKGT
-16 GKDARRKGRRAGRM
+16 GKGRKA
-30 TVVMAVVALLC
+30 AVVLVAVMVLC
-41 LAAVLFVACNK
+41 FAATLFFACNK
-52 YDELPATSPVSW
+52 GEELPSVTPVSW
-64 EHYLSDAA
+64 ERYLSDATARVA
-72 ERIADNIVL
+72 EHIALN
-81 TGGKLSAT
+81 GGKLGAMLRADVVS
-89 LTAAAETEEGSYSLL
+89 EGGAYDLL
-104 IGFNYDIS
+104 VGLNYDANAV
-112 SRENSCFVIE
+112 EESCFVIE
-122 VTDETATTEAAESAA
+122 LVDADAVSEAAETAA
-137 EEGLLFSLVSNSGMT
+137 EEGVLFSLVADNSAT
-152 WIDIA
+152 WVDVA
-157 PGLALA
+157 PGLDIS
-163 DARMK
+163 DARVR
-168 IENLNIYDLFG
+168 IENLNIFG
-179 TIYDGTSSGA
+179 LLGA
-189 AREALSD
+189 AYNDATSDAAVKALAD
-196 IIFNLGK
+196 ILFNLGR
-203 AFFGGVRVSGDGS
+203 AFFSGVSVSDGGDIYTFTVNADFKSDGAAYFSS
-216 VLRFIANEDYK
+216 VLT
-227 SEGAG
+227 
-232 YFSAVLDIFGSEV
+232 VFGEEV
-245 SSALL
+245 SDALL
-250 AAFGIDDTAELFS
+250 AAFGIEDADALFQG
-263 MLPDLSGEVTVTFT
+263 LPDMRGEVVLTFGDDGVGIST
-277 ESGADVSTE
+277 DRLTTGENGA
-286 GLSIASAVTGVEASF
+286 GMNAVFT
-301 KTSHELD
+301 TSDELYP
-308 AELMKKVPDGTEVGY
+308 ELTAKVPDGTEVGY

-336 ISLFDGGNERIR
+336 ISLYDGSNERMR

-372 DENNCFHLRLTHT
+372 DEDNYFHLRITHT

-442 DFALSAFILP
+442 YVALFMFGLP

-491 IDESDP
+491 IDDSDP

-517 VINIAENDFGMA
+517 VINIEENDFGMA

-548 VKDYALHSAGLAL
+548 VKDYAVYIEGLAL
-561 SWEWEEPAA
+561 SWEWEEPATVA
-570 VTETGEELTSIYAED
+570 ETGEELTSIYAED

-618 AVNIDKTE
+618 AVNIDKTA
-626 SPAPRYMRVTDVNDI
+626 SPSPRYMRVTDVNDI

-654 VEYPNPIKALGIES
+654 VEYPNPLKALGIES

-687 TDRATAE
+687 TDRAAAE

-701 PTDTYMEIIS
+701 DVGTELEIVHADSVSGGTYY
-711 ADNPG
+711 G
-716 VAGVYQG
+716 Q
-723 LRSSIPEFL
+723 RSSIPEFL

-748 TIVGSTE
+748 TIVGRTE
-755 AVGTRDAIINTYY
+755 AVGTHSAIITTYY
-768 YSTMCGRV
+768 YSTMCGSV

-823 NHITATAYY
+823 NHITAMAYY
-832 DYDDG
+832 KNDDG
-837 THKAVRANLTAENI
+837 TEKKIRLYLAAGNI

-871 LGGYKVTFN
+871 LGGHTVTFN
-880 VANKYECRIE
+880 TANDYSPCYAEIFGE
-890 VFNKRSDTFFLN
+890 RSEEFVQH

-914 FEQTSTDPVFWFAGK
+914 FEQTSTDPVFWFAGR
-929 DYEFKGR
+929 DYEFEGR
-936 ITNATHGINRYPS
+936 IANATHGIADDAAC
-949 RTLSITVT
+949 TLRVSVFR
-957 KNYDGTATY
+957 NYDSTSMSNSAI
-966 APDLDIS
+966 DIS
-973 GEGGDVTLVEF
+973 SESCDVWLKSFT
-984 GADSLFTAGSTAGQM
+984 ADSPFVASGTAGQM
-999 TTDSFPALIVT
+999 TAEDFPALIVV
-1010 GIDINFTLRFN
+1010 GIDVSFTLRFN
-1021 EPGYYRVRLRLG
+1021 EPGYYCVRLQLT
-1033 GDGGFAKD
+1033 GDGGFSVY
-1041 WYITVADIS
+1041 WYITVADSGSTNMI
-1050 SNSVMP
+1050 PPA

>member
-1 MPTKREKEMRFVKND
+1 MFGENNVRSKGT
-16 GKDARRKGRRAGRM
+16 GKGRKA
-30 TVVMAVVALLC
+30 AVVLVAVMVLC
-41 LAAVLFVACNK
+41 LAATLFFACNK
-52 YDELPATSPVSW
+52 GEELPSVTPVSW
-64 EHYLSDAA
+64 ERYLSDATARVA
-72 ERIADNIVL
+72 EHIALN
-81 TGGKLSAT
+81 GGKLGAMLRADVTS
-89 LTAAAETEEGSYSLL
+89 EGGAYDLL
-104 IGFNYDIS
+104 VGLNYDANAV
-112 SRENSCFVIE
+112 EESCFVIE
-122 VTDETATTEAAESAA
+122 LVDADAVSEAAETAA
-137 EEGLLFSLVSNSGMT
+137 EEGVLFSLVADNSAT
-152 WIDIA
+152 WVDVA
-157 PGLALA
+157 PGLDIS
-163 DARMK
+163 DARVR
-168 IENLNIYDLFG
+168 IENLNIFG
-179 TIYDGTSSGA
+179 LLGA
-189 AREALSD
+189 AYNDATSDAAVKALAD
-196 IIFNLGK
+196 ILFNLGR
-203 AFFGGVRVSGDGS
+203 AFFSGVSVSDGGDVYTFTVNADFKSDGAAYFSS
-216 VLRFIANEDYK
+216 VLT
-227 SEGAG
+227 
-232 YFSAVLDIFGSEV
+232 VFGEEV
-245 SSALL
+245 SDALL
-250 AAFGIDDTAELFS
+250 AAFGIEDADALFQG
-263 MLPDLSGEVTVTFT
+263 LPDMRGEVVLTFGDDGVGIST
-277 ESGADVSTE
+277 DRLTTGENGA
-286 GLSIASAVTGVEASF
+286 GMNAVFT
-301 KTSHELD
+301 TSDELYP
-308 AELMKKVPDGTEVGY
+308 ELTAKVPDGTEVGY

-336 ISLFDGGNERIR
+336 ISLYDGSNERMR

-372 DENNCFHLRLTHT
+372 DEDNYFHLRITHT
-385 CTGACGDYCRSKY
+385 CTATCGDYCRSKY

-442 DFALSAFILP
+442 YVALFMFGLP

-491 IDESDP
+491 IDDSDP

-517 VINIAENDFGMA
+517 VINIEENDFGMA

-548 VKDYALHSAGLAL
+548 VKDYAVYIEGLAL
-561 SWEWEEPAA
+561 SWEWEEPATVA
-570 VTETGEELTSIYAED
+570 ETGEELTSIYAED

-618 AVNIDKTE
+618 AVNIDKTA
-626 SPAPRYMRVTDVNDI
+626 SPSPRYMRVTDVNDI

-654 VEYPNPIKALGIES
+654 VEYPNPLKALGIES

-687 TDRATAE
+687 TDRAAAE

-701 PTDTYMEIIS
+701 DVGTELEIVHADSVSGGTYY
-711 ADNPG
+711 G
-716 VAGVYQG
+716 Q
-723 LRSSIPEFL
+723 RSSIPEFL

-748 TIVGSTE
+748 TIVGRTE
-755 AVGTRDAIINTYY
+755 AVGTRSAIITTYY

-823 NHITATAYY
+823 NHITAMAYY
-832 DYDDG
+832 KNDDG
-837 THKAVRANLTAENI
+837 TEKKIMLYLAAGNI

-871 LGGYKVTFN
+871 LGGHTVTFN
-880 VANKYECRIE
+880 TANDYSPCYAEIFGE
-890 VFNKRSDTFFLN
+890 RSEEFVQH
-902 VEAYLGDDATYR
+902 VEAYLGDEATYT
-914 FEQTSTDPVFWFAGK
+914 FNQTSTDPVFWFAGR
-929 DYEFKGR
+929 DYRFTGE
-936 ITNATHGINRYPS
+936 IVNATHGIADDAA
-949 RTLSITVT
+949 RTLRISVFR
-957 KNYDGTATY
+957 NYDSMSSNSAI
-966 APDLDIS
+966 DIS
-973 GEGGDVTLVEF
+973 SESCDVWLK
-984 GADSLFTAGSTAGQM
+984 SFTAGSPFVASGTAGQM
-999 TTDSFPALIVT
+999 TAEDFPALIVV
-1010 GIDINFTLRFN
+1010 GIDVSFTLRFN
-1021 EPGYYRVRLRLG
+1021 EPGYYCVRLQLT
-1033 GDGGFAKD
+1033 GDGGFSVY
-1041 WYITVADIS
+1041 WYITVADSGSTNMI
-1050 SNSVMP
+1050 PPA

>member
-1 MPTKREKEMRFVKND
+1 MFGENNVRSKGT
-16 GKDARRKGRRAGRM
+16 GKGRKA
-30 TVVMAVVALLC
+30 AVVLVAVMVLC
-41 LAAVLFVACNK
+41 FAATLFFACNK
-52 YDELPATSPVSW
+52 GEELPSVTPVSW
-64 EHYLSDAA
+64 ERYLSDATARVA
-72 ERIADNIVL
+72 EHIALN
-81 TGGKLSAT
+81 GGKLGAMLRADVTS
-89 LTAAAETEEGSYSLL
+89 EGGAYDLL
-104 IGFNYDIS
+104 VGLNYDANAV
-112 SRENSCFVIE
+112 EESCFVIE
-122 VTDETATTEAAESAA
+122 LVDADAVSEAAETAA
-137 EEGLLFSLVSNSGMT
+137 EEGVLFSLVADNSAT
-152 WIDIA
+152 WVDVA
-157 PGLALA
+157 PGLDIS
-163 DARMK
+163 DARVR
-168 IENLNIYDLFG
+168 IENLNIFG
-179 TIYDGTSSGA
+179 LLGA
-189 AREALSD
+189 AYNDATSDAAVKALAD
-196 IIFNLGK
+196 ILFNLGR
-203 AFFGGVRVSGDGS
+203 AFFSGVSVSDGGDVYTFTVNADFKSDGAAYFSS
-216 VLRFIANEDYK
+216 VLT
-227 SEGAG
+227 
-232 YFSAVLDIFGSEV
+232 VFGEEV
-245 SSALL
+245 SDALL
-250 AAFGIDDTAELFS
+250 AAFGIEDADALFQG
-263 MLPDLSGEVTVTFT
+263 LPDMRGEVVLTFGDDGVGIST
-277 ESGADVSTE
+277 DRLTTGENGA
-286 GLSIASAVTGVEASF
+286 GMNAVFT
-301 KTSHELD
+301 TSDELYP
-308 AELMKKVPDGTEVGY
+308 ELTAKVPDGTEVGY
-323 VTTKIGNAHMSGS
+323 VTTKIGNSHMSGKVEFTRGDNS
-336 ISLFDGGNERIR
+336 IMS

-354 SNLDLLTL
+354 ANLDLLTL
-362 VLNDYDLTAL
+362 VLAGYDLTAL
-372 DENNCFHLRLTHT
+372 DEDNYFHLRITHT
-385 CTGACGDYCRSKY
+385 CTATCGDYCRSKY

-442 DFALSAFILP
+442 DVALFMFGLP

-491 IDESDP
+491 IDDSDP

-517 VINIAENDFGMA
+517 VINIEENDFGMA
-529 QPHDIYSETV
+529 QPHDIYSDTV
-539 FIIDGGIGD
+539 YIIDDSVGD
-548 VKDYALHSAGLAL
+548 VKDYAVYIEGLAL
-561 SWEWEEPAA
+561 SWEWEEPATVA
-570 VTETGEELTSIYAED
+570 ETGEELTSIYAED

-608 MLGEYYLKIN
+608 MLGEYYLKIY
-618 AVNIDKTE
+618 AVNIDKTA
-626 SPAPRYMRVTDVNDI
+626 SPSPRYMRVTDVNDI

-687 TDRATAE
+687 TDRAAAE

-701 PTDTYMEIIS
+701 DVGTELEIVHADSVSGGTYY
-711 ADNPG
+711 G
-716 VAGVYQG
+716 Q
-723 LRSSIPEFL
+723 RSSIPEFL

-748 TIVGSTE
+748 TIVGRTE
-755 AVGTRDAIINTYY
+755 AVGTHSAIITTYY

-823 NHITATAYY
+823 NHITAMAYY
-832 DYDDG
+832 KNDDG
-837 THKAVRANLTAENI
+837 TEKKIRLYLAAGNI

-871 LGGYKVTFN
+871 LGGHTVTFN
-880 VANKYECRIE
+880 TANDYSPCYAEIFGE
-890 VFNKRSDTFFLN
+890 RSEEFVQH

-914 FEQTSTDPVFWFAGK
+914 FEQTSTDPVFWFAGR
-929 DYEFKGR
+929 DYEFEGR
-936 ITNATHGINRYPS
+936 IANATHGIADDAAC
-949 RTLSITVT
+949 TLRVSVFR
-957 KNYDGTATY
+957 NYDSTSMSNSAI
-966 APDLDIS
+966 DIS
-973 GEGGDVTLVEF
+973 SESCDVWLKSFT
-984 GADSLFTAGSTAGQM
+984 ADSPFVASGTAGQM
-999 TTDSFPALIVT
+999 TAEDFPALIVV
-1010 GIDINFTLRFN
+1010 GIDVSFTLRFN
-1021 EPGYYRVRLRLG
+1021 EPGYYCVRLQLT
-1033 GDGGFAKD
+1033 GDGGFSVY
-1041 WYITVADIS
+1041 WYITVADSGSTHMI
-1050 SNSVMP
+1050 PPA

>member
-72 ERIADNIVL
+72 ERIADNIAL

-112 SRENSCFVIE
+112 SRENSCLVIE
-122 VTDETATTEAAESAA
+122 VTDATATTEAAESAA

-168 IENLNIYDLFG
+168 IENLNIYDLLG
-179 TIYDGTSSGA
+179 TVYDGTSDGA

-250 AAFGIDDTAELFS
+250 AAFGIDDTAELFT

-277 ESGADVSTE
+277 ENGADVSTE
-286 GLSIASAVTGVEASF
+286 GLTIASAVTGVEASF
-301 KTSHELD
+301 TTSHELD

-336 ISLFDGGNERIR
+336 ISLFDGGNERMR

-372 DENNCFHLRLTHT
+372 DEDNYFHLRLTHT

-442 DFALSAFILP
+442 DVVLLMFILP

-517 VINIAENDFGMA
+517 VINIAENEFGMA

-561 SWEWEEPAA
+561 SWEWEEPATVA
-570 VTETGEELTSIYAED
+570 ETGEEFTSIYAED

-608 MLGEYYLKIN
+608 MLGEYYLKIY

-654 VEYPNPIKALGIES
+654 VEYPNPLSALGLDD
-668 YSASAASV
+668 
-676 FVTEVRANIRL
+676 VTAGNTELFTMQVKGKIKL
-687 TDRATAE
+687 TSRTEDE

-723 LRSSIPEFL
+723 LRSSMPDFV
-732 YADAEVEYVNG
+732 YADAKVTYEGGAE
-743 DKKST
+743 KST
-748 TIVGSTE
+748 VVVGE
-755 AVGTRDAIINTYY
+755 CEGVGARDALFLTYY
-768 YSTMCGRV
+768 YSTMCGEITV
-776 EVEWD
+776 HWE
-781 FLGDSHVGTYDI
+781 FLDGEEDGKYFVTPPDRIEYDI
-793 KKPDRVEFEVREDSM
+793 DAAFM
-808 PSHSVGETVYLSTIT
+808 PSHSVGETVYMATIT
-823 NHITATAYY
+823 NHVTATAYY

-929 DYEFKGR
+929 DYEFEGR

-957 KNYDGTATY
+957 KNYDGSALSN
-966 APDLDIS
+966 DNLDIS

-984 GADSLFTAGSTAGQM
+984 GADSPFTAGSTAGQM

-1021 EPGYYRVRLRLG
+1021 EPGYYRVRLRLD
-1033 GDGGFAKD
+1033 GDGGFVKD

-1050 SNSVMP
+1050 SNSVMS

>member
-1 MPTKREKEMRFVKND
+1 MEKRKS
-16 GKDARRKGRRAGRM
+16 A
-30 TVVMAVVALLC
+30 TVFIVLIAVLC
-41 LAAVLFVACNK
+41 LTATLFAACNK
-52 YDELPATSPVSW
+52 SDELPSSSPVTW
-64 EHYLSDAA
+64 EDHLEEAA
-72 ERIADNIVL
+72 GRIAEHIAMNEGKVSIVF
-81 TGGKLSAT
+81 SVE
-89 LTAAAETEEGSYSLL
+89 AAVDDGNYSLL
-104 IGFNYDIS
+104 FGLNYDLTAK
-112 SRENSCFVIE
+112 ENCCLVIE
-122 VTDETATTEAAESAA
+122 VTDADALSEAAESAA
-137 EEGLLFSLVSNSGMT
+137 EEGLIFSLVCDDATS

-168 IENLNIYDLFG
+168 IENLNLFDLL
-179 TIYDGTSSGA
+179 GA
-189 AREALSD
+189 VYNEQNEEAGIEAFAD
-196 IIFNLGK
+196 IVYNLGR
-203 AFFGGVRVSGDGS
+203 AFFGGAGVSGDGNTYHFA
-216 VLRFIANEDYK
+216 VNENYK
-227 SEGAG
+227 EEGKS
-232 YFSAVLDIFGSEV
+232 YFAAVTDVFGKEV

-250 AAFGIDDTAELFS
+250 AAFGIEDAAELFS
-263 MLPDLSGEVTVTFT
+263 MMPAMRGEVTLSFS
-277 ESGADVSTE
+277 EEGIAFSSE
-286 GLSIASAVTGVEASF
+286 GLVIDGGVSGISAKFE
-301 KTSHELD
+301 TSYELSD
-308 AELMKKVPDGTEVGY
+308 MLAAKVPDGTEVGY
-323 VTTKIGNAHMSGS
+323 ITTKIGNAHMSGS
-336 ISLFDGGNERIR
+336 ISLFDGGNEKMR

-354 SNLDLLTL
+354 SNLDLLKL
-362 VLNDYDLTAL
+362 ALNGYDLTSL
-372 DENNCFHLRLTHT
+372 DEDNYFHLRVTHT
-385 CTGACGDYCRSKY
+385 CTATCGEFCESRY
-398 ASARGAV
+398 AAARGAV

-433 VAEEIVDQF
+433 MAEEIFDQF
-442 DFALSAFILP
+442 DVALLMFGLP

-491 IDESDP
+491 IDDSDP

-517 VINIAENDFGMA
+517 VINIEENEFGMA

-548 VKDYALHSAGLAL
+548 VKDYALHTDGLAL
-561 SWEWEEPAA
+561 SWEWEEPATVA
-570 VTETGEELTSIYAED
+570 ETGEELTSIYAED

-608 MLGEYYLKIN
+608 MLGEFYLKIN
-618 AVNIDKTE
+618 AVDIDKTE

-687 TDRATAE
+687 TDRTTAE
-694 VVFTPHV
+694 VVFAPHV
-701 PTDTYMEIIS
+701 DVGTELEIVHADSVSGGTY
-711 ADNPG
+711 
-716 VAGVYQG
+716 YG

-748 TIVGSTE
+748 TIVGRTE

-768 YSTMCGRV
+768 YSTMCGEITV
-776 EVEWD
+776 HWE
-781 FLGDSHVGTYDI
+781 FLDGEEDGKYFVTPPDRIEYDI
-793 KKPDRVEFEVREDSM
+793 DAASM
-808 PSHSVGETVYLSTIT
+808 PSHSVGETVYMATIT
-823 NHITATAYY
+823 NHVTATAYY

-851 FINGIPLT
+851 FINGIPLSA
-859 SSSSYWKSERML
+859 SSTYWRSERML

-914 FEQTSTDPVFWFAGK
+914 FEQTSTDPVFWFAGR
-929 DYEFKGR
+929 DYEFEGR
-936 ITNATHGINRYPS
+936 IVNATHGINSDPVR
-949 RTLSITVT
+949 RLTVSVI
-957 KNYDGTATY
+957 KNYDGTSGNR
-966 APDLDIS
+966 PIDIS
-973 GEGGDVTLVEF
+973 TSECAVWLSEF
-984 GADSLFTAGSTAGQM
+984 EADAPFTAGETGVM
-999 TTDSFPALIVT
+999 TSESFPALIVT
-1010 GIDINFTLRFN
+1010 GIDISFKLRFN
-1021 EPGYYRVRLRLG
+1021 EPGYYRVRLQLE
-1033 GDGGFAKD
+1033 GDGGFTKY
-1041 WYITVADIS
+1041 WYIAVADADAT
-1050 SNSVMP
+1050 NVLP

>member
-1 MPTKREKEMRFVKND
+1 MFGENNVRSKGT
-16 GKDARRKGRRAGRM
+16 GKGRKA
-30 TVVMAVVALLC
+30 AVVLVAVMVLC
-41 LAAVLFVACNK
+41 FAATLFFACNK
-52 YDELPATSPVSW
+52 GEELPSVTPVSW
-64 EHYLSDAA
+64 ERYLSDATARVA
-72 ERIADNIVL
+72 EHIALN
-81 TGGKLSAT
+81 GGKLGAMLRADVVS
-89 LTAAAETEEGSYSLL
+89 EGGAYDLL
-104 IGFNYDIS
+104 VGLNYDANAV
-112 SRENSCFVIE
+112 EESCFVIE
-122 VTDETATTEAAESAA
+122 LVDADAVSEAAETAA
-137 EEGLLFSLVSNSGMT
+137 EEGVLFSLVADNSAT
-152 WIDIA
+152 WVDVA
-157 PGLALA
+157 PGLDIS
-163 DARMK
+163 DARVR
-168 IENLNIYDLFG
+168 IENLNIFG
-179 TIYDGTSSGA
+179 LLGA
-189 AREALSD
+189 AYNDATSDAAVKALAD
-196 IIFNLGK
+196 ILFNLGR
-203 AFFGGVRVSGDGS
+203 AFFSGVSVSDGGDVYTFTVNADFKSDGAAYFSS
-216 VLRFIANEDYK
+216 VLT
-227 SEGAG
+227 
-232 YFSAVLDIFGSEV
+232 VFGEEV
-245 SSALL
+245 SDALL
-250 AAFGIDDTAELFS
+250 AAFGIEDADALFQG
-263 MLPDLSGEVTVTFT
+263 LPDMRGEVVLTFGDDGVGIST
-277 ESGADVSTE
+277 DRLTTGENGA
-286 GLSIASAVTGVEASF
+286 GMNAVFT
-301 KTSHELD
+301 TSDELYP
-308 AELMKKVPDGTEVGY
+308 ELTAKVPDGTEVGY
-323 VTTKIGNAHMSGS
+323 VTTKIGNSHMSGS
-336 ISLFDGGNERIR
+336 ISLFDGGNERMR

-372 DENNCFHLRLTHT
+372 DEDNYFHLRITHT

-398 ASARGAV
+398 AAARGAV

-433 VAEEIVDQF
+433 VVEEIVDQF
-442 DFALSAFILP
+442 DVALFMFGLP

-491 IDESDP
+491 IDDSDP

-517 VINIAENDFGMA
+517 VINIEENDFGMA

-548 VKDYALHSAGLAL
+548 VKDYAVYIEGLAL
-561 SWEWEEPAA
+561 SWEWEEPATVA
-570 VTETGEELTSIYAED
+570 ETGEELTSIYAED

-618 AVNIDKTE
+618 AVNIDKTA
-626 SPAPRYMRVTDVNDI
+626 SPSPRYMRVTDVNDI

-654 VEYPNPIKALGIES
+654 VEYPNPLKALGIES

-687 TDRATAE
+687 TDRAAAE

-701 PTDTYMEIIS
+701 DVGTELEIVHADSVSGGTYY
-711 ADNPG
+711 G
-716 VAGVYQG
+716 Q
-723 LRSSIPEFL
+723 RSSIPEFL

-748 TIVGSTE
+748 TIVGRTE
-755 AVGTRDAIINTYY
+755 AVGTRSAIITTYY

-823 NHITATAYY
+823 NHITAMAYY
-832 DYDDG
+832 KNDDG
-837 THKAVRANLTAENI
+837 TEKKIMLYLAAGNI

-859 SSSSYWKSERML
+859 SSSSYWKSERLL

-902 VEAYLGDDATYR
+902 VEAYLGDEATYT
-914 FEQTSTDPVFWFAGK
+914 FNQTSTDPVFWFAGR
-929 DYEFKGR
+929 DYRFTGE
-936 ITNATHGINRYPS
+936 IVNATHGIAYDAA
-949 RTLSITVT
+949 RTLRISVFR
-957 KNYDGTATY
+957 NYDSTSMFNSAI
-966 APDLDIS
+966 DIS
-973 GEGGDVTLVEF
+973 SESCDVWLKSFT
-984 GADSLFTAGSTAGQM
+984 ADSPFVASGTAGQM
-999 TTDSFPALIVT
+999 TAEDFPALIVV
-1010 GIDINFTLRFN
+1010 GIDVSFTLRFN
-1021 EPGYYRVRLRLG
+1021 EPGYYCVRLQLT
-1033 GDGGFAKD
+1033 GDGGFSVY
-1041 WYITVADIS
+1041 WYITVADSGSTNMI
-1050 SNSVMP
+1050 PPA

>member
-1 MPTKREKEMRFVKND
+1 MFGENNVRSKGT
-16 GKDARRKGRRAGRM
+16 GKGRKA
-30 TVVMAVVALLC
+30 AVVLVAVMVLC
-41 LAAVLFVACNK
+41 FAATLFFACNK
-52 YDELPATSPVSW
+52 GEELPSVTPVSW
-64 EHYLSDAA
+64 ERYLSDATARVA
-72 ERIADNIVL
+72 EHIALN
-81 TGGKLSAT
+81 GGKLGAMLRADVVS
-89 LTAAAETEEGSYSLL
+89 EGGAYDLL
-104 IGFNYDIS
+104 VGLNYDANAV
-112 SRENSCFVIE
+112 EESCFVIE
-122 VTDETATTEAAESAA
+122 LVDADAVSEAAETAA
-137 EEGLLFSLVSNSGMT
+137 EEGVLFSLVADNSAT
-152 WIDIA
+152 WVDVA
-157 PGLALA
+157 PGLDIS
-163 DARMK
+163 DARVR
-168 IENLNIYDLFG
+168 IENLNIFG
-179 TIYDGTSSGA
+179 LLGA
-189 AREALSD
+189 AYNDATSDAAVKALAD
-196 IIFNLGK
+196 ILFNLGR
-203 AFFGGVRVSGDGS
+203 AFFSGVSVSDGGDVYTFTVNADFKSDGAAYFSS
-216 VLRFIANEDYK
+216 VLT
-227 SEGAG
+227 
-232 YFSAVLDIFGSEV
+232 VFGEEV
-245 SSALL
+245 SDALL
-250 AAFGIDDTAELFS
+250 AAFGIEDADALFQG
-263 MLPDLSGEVTVTFT
+263 LPDMRGEVVLTFGDDGVGIST
-277 ESGADVSTE
+277 DRLTTGENGA
-286 GLSIASAVTGVEASF
+286 GMNAVFT
-301 KTSHELD
+301 TSDELYP
-308 AELMKKVPDGTEVGY
+308 ELTAKVPDGTEVGY
-323 VTTKIGNAHMSGS
+323 VTTKIGNAHMSGTVEFTRGDNS
-336 ISLFDGGNERIR
+336 IMS

-354 SNLDLLTL
+354 TNLDLLTL
-362 VLNDYDLTAL
+362 ALAGYDLTAL
-372 DENNCFHLRLTHT
+372 DEDNYFHLRITHT
-385 CTGACGDYCRSKY
+385 CTATCGDYCRSKY

-442 DFALSAFILP
+442 DVALFMFGLP

-517 VINIAENDFGMA
+517 VINIEENDFGMA

-548 VKDYALHSAGLAL
+548 VKDYAVYIEGLAL
-561 SWEWEEPAA
+561 SWEWEEPATVA
-570 VTETGEELTSIYAED
+570 ETGEELTSIYAED

-687 TDRATAE
+687 TDRAAAE

-701 PTDTYMEIIS
+701 DVGTELEIVHADSVSGGTYY
-711 ADNPG
+711 G
-716 VAGVYQG
+716 Q
-723 LRSSIPEFL
+723 RSSIPEFL

-748 TIVGSTE
+748 TIVGRTE
-755 AVGTRDAIINTYY
+755 AVGTHSAIITTYY

-823 NHITATAYY
+823 NHITAMAYY
-832 DYDDG
+832 KNDDG
-837 THKAVRANLTAENI
+837 TEKKIRLYLAAGNI

-871 LGGYKVTFN
+871 LGGYTVTFN
-880 VANKYECRIE
+880 TANDYSPCYAEIFGE
-890 VFNKRSDTFFLN
+890 RSEEFVQH
-902 VEAYLGDDATYR
+902 VEAYLGDDATYT
-914 FEQTSTDPVFWFAGK
+914 FSQTSTDPVFWFAGR
-929 DYEFKGR
+929 DYEFEGR

-957 KNYDGTATY
+957 KNYDGSALSN
-966 APDLDIS
+966 DNLDIS

-984 GADSLFTAGSTAGQM
+984 GADSPFTAGSTAGQM

-1050 SNSVMP
+1050 SNSVMS

>member
-1 MPTKREKEMRFVKND
+1 MFGENNVRSKGT
-16 GKDARRKGRRAGRM
+16 GKGRKA
-30 TVVMAVVALLC
+30 AVVLVAVMVLC
-41 LAAVLFVACNK
+41 FAATLFFACNK
-52 YDELPATSPVSW
+52 GEELPSVTPVSW
-64 EHYLSDAA
+64 ERYLSDATARVA
-72 ERIADNIVL
+72 EHIALN
-81 TGGKLSAT
+81 GGKLGAMLRADVTS
-89 LTAAAETEEGSYSLL
+89 EGGAYDLL
-104 IGFNYDIS
+104 VGLNYDANAV
-112 SRENSCFVIE
+112 EESCFVIE
-122 VTDETATTEAAESAA
+122 LVDADAVSEAAETAA
-137 EEGLLFSLVSNSGMT
+137 EEGVLFSLVADNSAT
-152 WIDIA
+152 WVDVA
-157 PGLALA
+157 PGLDIS
-163 DARMK
+163 DARVR
-168 IENLNIYDLFG
+168 IENLNIFG
-179 TIYDGTSSGA
+179 LLGA
-189 AREALSD
+189 AYNDATSDAAVKALAD
-196 IIFNLGK
+196 ILFNLGR
-203 AFFGGVRVSGDGS
+203 AFFSGVSVSDGGDVYTFTVNADFKSDGAAYFSS
-216 VLRFIANEDYK
+216 VLT
-227 SEGAG
+227 
-232 YFSAVLDIFGSEV
+232 VFGEEV
-245 SSALL
+245 SDALL
-250 AAFGIDDTAELFS
+250 AAFGIEDADALFQG
-263 MLPDLSGEVTVTFT
+263 LPDMRGEVVLTFGDDGVGIST
-277 ESGADVSTE
+277 DRLTTGENGA
-286 GLSIASAVTGVEASF
+286 GMNAVFT
-301 KTSHELD
+301 TSDELYP
-308 AELMKKVPDGTEVGY
+308 ELTAKVPDGTEVGY
-323 VTTKIGNAHMSGS
+323 VTTKIGNSHMSGKVEFTRGDNS
-336 ISLFDGGNERIR
+336 IMS

-354 SNLDLLTL
+354 ANLDLLTL
-362 VLNDYDLTAL
+362 VLAGYDLTAL
-372 DENNCFHLRLTHT
+372 DEDNYFHLRITHT
-385 CTGACGDYCRSKY
+385 CTATCGDYCRSKY

-442 DFALSAFILP
+442 YVALFMFGLP

-491 IDESDP
+491 IDDSDP

-517 VINIAENDFGMA
+517 VINIEENDFGMA

-548 VKDYALHSAGLAL
+548 VKDYAVYIEGLAL
-561 SWEWEEPAA
+561 SWEWEEPATVA
-570 VTETGEELTSIYAED
+570 ETGEELTSIYAED

-618 AVNIDKTE
+618 AVNIDKTA
-626 SPAPRYMRVTDVNDI
+626 SPSPRYMRVTDVNDI

-654 VEYPNPIKALGIES
+654 VEYPNPLKALGIES

-687 TDRATAE
+687 TDRAAAE

-701 PTDTYMEIIS
+701 DVGTELEIVHADSVSGGTYY
-711 ADNPG
+711 G
-716 VAGVYQG
+716 Q
-723 LRSSIPEFL
+723 RSSIPEFL

-748 TIVGSTE
+748 TIVGRTE
-755 AVGTRDAIINTYY
+755 AVGTRSAIITTYY

-823 NHITATAYY
+823 NHITAMAYY
-832 DYDDG
+832 KNDDG
-837 THKAVRANLTAENI
+837 TEKKIMLYLAAGNI

-871 LGGYKVTFN
+871 LGGHTVTFN
-880 VANKYECRIE
+880 TANDYSPCYAEIFGE
-890 VFNKRSDTFFLN
+890 RSEEFVQH
-902 VEAYLGDDATYR
+902 VEAYLGDEATYT
-914 FEQTSTDPVFWFAGK
+914 FNQTSTDPVFWFAGR
-929 DYEFKGR
+929 DYRFTGE
-936 ITNATHGINRYPS
+936 IVNATHGIADDAA
-949 RTLSITVT
+949 RTLRISVFR
-957 KNYDGTATY
+957 NYDSMSSNSAI
-966 APDLDIS
+966 DIS
-973 GEGGDVTLVEF
+973 SESCDVWLK
-984 GADSLFTAGSTAGQM
+984 SFTAGSPFVASGTAGQM
-999 TTDSFPALIVT
+999 TAEDFPALIVV
-1010 GIDINFTLRFN
+1010 GIDVSFTLRFN
-1021 EPGYYRVRLRLG
+1021 EPGYYCVRLQLT
-1033 GDGGFAKD
+1033 GDGGFSVY
-1041 WYITVADIS
+1041 WYITVADSGSTNMI
-1050 SNSVMP
+1050 PPA

>member
-1 MPTKREKEMRFVKND
+1 MFGENNVRSKGT
-16 GKDARRKGRRAGRM
+16 GKGRKA
-30 TVVMAVVALLC
+30 AVVLVAVMVLC
-41 LAAVLFVACNK
+41 FAATLFFACNK
-52 YDELPATSPVSW
+52 GEELPSVTPVSW
-64 EHYLSDAA
+64 ERYLSDATARVA
-72 ERIADNIVL
+72 EHIALN
-81 TGGKLSAT
+81 GGKLGAMLRADVTS
-89 LTAAAETEEGSYSLL
+89 EGGAYDLL
-104 IGFNYDIS
+104 VGLNYDANAV
-112 SRENSCFVIE
+112 EESCFVIE
-122 VTDETATTEAAESAA
+122 LVDADAVSEAAETAA
-137 EEGLLFSLVSNSGMT
+137 EEGVLFSLVADNSAT
-152 WIDIA
+152 WVDVA
-157 PGLALA
+157 PGLDIS
-163 DARMK
+163 DARVR
-168 IENLNIYDLFG
+168 IENLNIFG
-179 TIYDGTSSGA
+179 LLGA
-189 AREALSD
+189 AYNDATSDAAVKALAD
-196 IIFNLGK
+196 ILFNLGR
-203 AFFGGVRVSGDGS
+203 AFFSGVSVSDGGDVYTFTVNADFKSDGAAYFSS
-216 VLRFIANEDYK
+216 VLT
-227 SEGAG
+227 
-232 YFSAVLDIFGSEV
+232 VFGEEV
-245 SSALL
+245 SDALL
-250 AAFGIDDTAELFS
+250 AAFGIEDADALFQG
-263 MLPDLSGEVTVTFT
+263 LPDMRGEVVLTFGDDGVGIST
-277 ESGADVSTE
+277 DRLTTGENGA
-286 GLSIASAVTGVEASF
+286 GMNAVFT
-301 KTSHELD
+301 TSDELYP
-308 AELMKKVPDGTEVGY
+308 ELTAKVPDGTEVGY
-323 VTTKIGNAHMSGS
+323 VTTKIGNSHMSGKVEFTRGDNS
-336 ISLFDGGNERIR
+336 IMS

-354 SNLDLLTL
+354 ANLDLLTL
-362 VLNDYDLTAL
+362 VLAGYDLTAL
-372 DENNCFHLRLTHT
+372 DEDNYFHLRITHT
-385 CTGACGDYCRSKY
+385 CTATCGDYCRSKY

-442 DFALSAFILP
+442 DVALFMFGLP

-517 VINIAENDFGMA
+517 VINIEENDFGMA

-548 VKDYALHSAGLAL
+548 VKNYALHIEGLAL
-561 SWEWEEPAA
+561 SWEWEEPATVA
-570 VTETGEELTSIYAED
+570 ETGEELTSIYAED

-608 MLGEYYLKIN
+608 MLGEYYLKIY
-618 AVNIDKTE
+618 AVNIDKTA
-626 SPAPRYMRVTDVNDI
+626 SPSPRYMRVTDVNDI

-687 TDRATAE
+687 TDRAAAE

-701 PTDTYMEIIS
+701 DVGTELEIVHADSVSGGTYY
-711 ADNPG
+711 G
-716 VAGVYQG
+716 Q
-723 LRSSIPEFL
+723 RSSIPEFL

-748 TIVGSTE
+748 TIVGRTE
-755 AVGTRDAIINTYY
+755 AVGTHSAIITTYY

-823 NHITATAYY
+823 NHITAMAYY
-832 DYDDG
+832 KNDDG
-837 THKAVRANLTAENI
+837 TEKKIRLYLAAGNI

-871 LGGYKVTFN
+871 LGGYTVTFN
-880 VANKYECRIE
+880 TANDYSPCYAEIFGE
-890 VFNKRSDTFFLN
+890 RSEEFVQH

-914 FEQTSTDPVFWFAGK
+914 FEQTSTDPVFWFAGR
-929 DYEFKGR
+929 DYEFEGR
-936 ITNATHGINRYPS
+936 IANATHGIADDAAC
-949 RTLSITVT
+949 TLRVSVFR
-957 KNYDGTATY
+957 NYDSTSMSNSAI
-966 APDLDIS
+966 DIS
-973 GEGGDVTLVEF
+973 SESCDVWLKSFT
-984 GADSLFTAGSTAGQM
+984 ADSPFVASGTAGQM
-999 TTDSFPALIVT
+999 TAEDFPALIVV
-1010 GIDINFTLRFN
+1010 GIDVSFTLRFN
-1021 EPGYYRVRLRLG
+1021 EPGYYCVRLQLT
-1033 GDGGFAKD
+1033 GDGGFSVY
-1041 WYITVADIS
+1041 WYITVADSGSTNMI
-1050 SNSVMP
+1050 PPA

>member
-122 VTDETATTEAAESAA
+122 VTDATATTEAAESAA

-168 IENLNIYDLFG
+168 IENLNLYDLLG
-179 TIYDGTSSGA
+179 TVYGGGSDGA

-196 IIFNLGK
+196 IIFNIGK

-277 ESGADVSTE
+277 ENGADVSTE
-286 GLSIASAVTGVEASF
+286 GLTIASAVTGVEASF

-336 ISLFDGGNERIR
+336 ISLFDGGNERMR

-372 DENNCFHLRLTHT
+372 DENNYFHLRLTHT

-433 VAEEIVDQF
+433 VAEGIIDQF
-442 DFALSAFILP
+442 DVALLMFILP

-497 MISSA
+497 MI
-502 AALLGKDWMGGADRL
+502 
-517 VINIAENDFGMA
+517 
-529 QPHDIYSETV
+529 
-539 FIIDGGIGD
+539 
-548 VKDYALHSAGLAL
+548 
-561 SWEWEEPAA
+561 
-570 VTETGEELTSIYAED
+570 
-585 HTLLHGA
+585 
-592 DAEGR
+592 
-597 YVPMSR
+597 
-603 EEITG
+603 
-608 MLGEYYLKIN
+608 
-618 AVNIDKTE
+618 
-626 SPAPRYMRVTDVNDI
+626 
-641 DLDSDEVQ
+641 
-649 TVTFT
+649 
-654 VEYPNPIKALGIES
+654 
-668 YSASAASV
+668 
-676 FVTEVRANIRL
+676 
-687 TDRATAE
+687 
-694 VVFTPHV
+694 
-701 PTDTYMEIIS
+701 
-711 ADNPG
+711 
-716 VAGVYQG
+716 
-723 LRSSIPEFL
+723 
-732 YADAEVEYVNG
+732 
-743 DKKST
+743 
-748 TIVGSTE
+748 
-755 AVGTRDAIINTYY
+755 
-768 YSTMCGRV
+768 
-776 EVEWD
+776 
-781 FLGDSHVGTYDI
+781 
-793 KKPDRVEFEVREDSM
+793 
-808 PSHSVGETVYLSTIT
+808 
-823 NHITATAYY
+823 
-832 DYDDG
+832 
-837 THKAVRANLTAENI
+837 
-851 FINGIPLT
+851 
-859 SSSSYWKSERML
+859 
-871 LGGYKVTFN
+871 
-880 VANKYECRIE
+880 
-890 VFNKRSDTFFLN
+890 
-902 VEAYLGDDATYR
+902 
-914 FEQTSTDPVFWFAGK
+914 
-929 DYEFKGR
+929 
-936 ITNATHGINRYPS
+936 
-949 RTLSITVT
+949 
-957 KNYDGTATY
+957 
-966 APDLDIS
+966 
-973 GEGGDVTLVEF
+973 
-984 GADSLFTAGSTAGQM
+984 
-999 TTDSFPALIVT
+999 
-1010 GIDINFTLRFN
+1010 
-1021 EPGYYRVRLRLG
+1021 
-1033 GDGGFAKD
+1033 
-1041 WYITVADIS
+1041 
-1050 SNSVMP
+1050 

>member
-1 MPTKREKEMRFVKND
+1 MFGENNVRSKGT
-16 GKDARRKGRRAGRM
+16 GKGRKA
-30 TVVMAVVALLC
+30 AVVLVAVMVLC
-41 LAAVLFVACNK
+41 FAATLFFACNK
-52 YDELPATSPVSW
+52 GEELPSVTPVSW
-64 EHYLSDAA
+64 ERYLSDATARVA
-72 ERIADNIVL
+72 ENIALN
-81 TGGKLSAT
+81 GGKLGAMLRADVVS
-89 LTAAAETEEGSYSLL
+89 EGGAYDLL
-104 IGFNYDIS
+104 VGLNYDANAV
-112 SRENSCFVIE
+112 EESCFVIE
-122 VTDETATTEAAESAA
+122 LVDADAVSEAAETAA
-137 EEGLLFSLVSNSGMT
+137 EEGVLFSLVADNSAT
-152 WIDIA
+152 WVDVA
-157 PGLALA
+157 PGLDIS
-163 DARMK
+163 DARVR
-168 IENLNIYDLFG
+168 IENLNIFG
-179 TIYDGTSSGA
+179 LLGA
-189 AREALSD
+189 AYNDVTSDAAVKALAD
-196 IIFNLGK
+196 ILFNLGR
-203 AFFGGVRVSGDGS
+203 AFFSGVSVSDGGDVYTFTVNADFKSDGAAYFSS
-216 VLRFIANEDYK
+216 VLT
-227 SEGAG
+227 
-232 YFSAVLDIFGSEV
+232 VFGEEV
-245 SSALL
+245 SDALL
-250 AAFGIDDTAELFS
+250 AAFGIEDADALFQG
-263 MLPDLSGEVTVTFT
+263 LPDMRGEVVLTFGDDGVGIST
-277 ESGADVSTE
+277 DRLTTGENGA
-286 GLSIASAVTGVEASF
+286 GMNAVFT
-301 KTSHELD
+301 TSDELYP
-308 AELMKKVPDGTEVGY
+308 ELTAKVPDGTEVGY
-323 VTTKIGNAHMSGS
+323 VTTKIGNSHMSGS
-336 ISLFDGGNERIR
+336 ISLFDGGNERMR

-372 DENNCFHLRLTHT
+372 DENNYFHLRLTHT

-442 DFALSAFILP
+442 DVALFMFGLP

-491 IDESDP
+491 IDDSDP

-517 VINIAENDFGMA
+517 VINIEENDFGMA
-529 QPHDIYSETV
+529 QPHDIYSDTV
-539 FIIDGGIGD
+539 YIIDDSVGD
-548 VKDYALHSAGLAL
+548 VKDYAVYIEGLAL
-561 SWEWEEPAA
+561 SWEWEEPATVA
-570 VTETGEELTSIYAED
+570 ETGEELTSIYAED

-608 MLGEYYLKIN
+608 MLGEYYLKIY
-618 AVNIDKTE
+618 AVNIDKTA
-626 SPAPRYMRVTDVNDI
+626 SPSPRYMRVTDVNDI

-687 TDRATAE
+687 TDRAAAE

-701 PTDTYMEIIS
+701 DVGTELEIVHADSVSGGTYY
-711 ADNPG
+711 G
-716 VAGVYQG
+716 Q
-723 LRSSIPEFL
+723 RSSIPEFL

-748 TIVGSTE
+748 TIVGRTE
-755 AVGTRDAIINTYY
+755 AVGTHSAIITTYY

-823 NHITATAYY
+823 NHITAMAYY
-832 DYDDG
+832 KNDDG
-837 THKAVRANLTAENI
+837 TEKKIRLYLAAGNI

-871 LGGYKVTFN
+871 LGGHTVTFN
-880 VANKYECRIE
+880 TANDYSPCYAEIFGE
-890 VFNKRSDTFFLN
+890 RSEEFVQH

-914 FEQTSTDPVFWFAGK
+914 FEQTSTDPVFWFAGR
-929 DYEFKGR
+929 DYEFEGR
-936 ITNATHGINRYPS
+936 IANATHGIADDAAC
-949 RTLSITVT
+949 TLRVSVFR
-957 KNYDGTATY
+957 NYDSTSMSNSAI
-966 APDLDIS
+966 DIS
-973 GEGGDVTLVEF
+973 SESCDVWLKSFT
-984 GADSLFTAGSTAGQM
+984 ADSPFVASGTAGQM
-999 TTDSFPALIVT
+999 TAEDFPALIVV
-1010 GIDINFTLRFN
+1010 GIDVSFTLRFN
-1021 EPGYYRVRLRLG
+1021 EPGYYCVRLQLT
-1033 GDGGFAKD
+1033 GDGGFSVY
-1041 WYITVADIS
+1041 WYITVADSGSTHMI
-1050 SNSVMP
+1050 PPA

>member
-1 MPTKREKEMRFVKND
+1 MFGENNVRSKGT
-16 GKDARRKGRRAGRM
+16 GKGRKA
-30 TVVMAVVALLC
+30 AVVLIAVMVLC
-41 LAAVLFVACNK
+41 LAATLFFACNK
-52 YDELPATSPVSW
+52 GEELPSVTPVSW
-64 EHYLSDAA
+64 ERYLSDATARVA
-72 ERIADNIVL
+72 EHIALN
-81 TGGKLSAT
+81 GGKLGAMLRADVVS
-89 LTAAAETEEGSYSLL
+89 EGGAYDLL
-104 IGFNYDIS
+104 VGLNYDANAV
-112 SRENSCFVIE
+112 EESCFVIE
-122 VTDETATTEAAESAA
+122 LVDADAVSEAAETAA
-137 EEGLLFSLVSNSGMT
+137 EEGVLFSLVADNSAT
-152 WIDIA
+152 WVDVA
-157 PGLALA
+157 PGLDIS
-163 DARMK
+163 DARVR
-168 IENLNIYDLFG
+168 IENLNIFG
-179 TIYDGTSSGA
+179 LLGA
-189 AREALSD
+189 AYNDATSDAAVKALAD
-196 IIFNLGK
+196 ILFNLGG
-203 AFFGGVRVSGDGS
+203 AFFSGVSVSGGGDIYTFTVNADFKSDGAAYFSS
-216 VLRFIANEDYK
+216 VLT
-227 SEGAG
+227 
-232 YFSAVLDIFGSEV
+232 VFGEEV
-245 SSALL
+245 SDALL
-250 AAFGIDDTAELFS
+250 AAFGIEDADALFQG
-263 MLPDLSGEVTVTFT
+263 LPDMRGEVVLTFGDDGVGIST
-277 ESGADVSTE
+277 DRLTTGENGA
-286 GLSIASAVTGVEASF
+286 GMNAVFT
-301 KTSHELD
+301 TSDELYP
-308 AELMKKVPDGTEVGY
+308 ELTAKVPDGTEVGY

-362 VLNDYDLTAL
+362 VLNGYDLTAL
-372 DENNCFHLRLTHT
+372 DEDNYFHLRITHT

-433 VAEEIVDQF
+433 VAEGIIDQF
-442 DFALSAFILP
+442 DVALLMFILP

-462 LFTEDSPVQRMLTGL
+462 LFTEGSPVQRMLTGL

-517 VINIAENDFGMA
+517 VINIEENEFGMA

-548 VKDYALHSAGLAL
+548 VKDYALHIEGLAL
-561 SWEWEEPAA
+561 SWEWEEPATVA
-570 VTETGEELTSIYAED
+570 ETGEELTSIYAED

-608 MLGEYYLKIN
+608 MLGEYYLKIY
-618 AVNIDKTE
+618 AVNIDKTAAA
-626 SPAPRYMRVTDVNDI
+626 APRYMRVTDVNDI
-641 DLDSDEVQ
+641 DLDSDGVQ

-687 TDRATAE
+687 TDRTTAE
-694 VVFTPHV
+694 VVFTPRV
-701 PTDTYMEIIS
+701 DIGTELEIIH
-711 ADNPG
+711 ADK
-716 VAGVYQG
+716 ASLDVYSGQ
-723 LRSSIPEFL
+723 RSSIPEFL

-748 TIVGSTE
+748 TIVGRTE

-781 FLGDSHVGTYDI
+781 FLGDSHVGTYNV
-793 KKPDRVEFEVREDSM
+793 KKPDRVEFEVREANM
-808 PSHSVGETVYLSTIT
+808 PSHSVGETVYLATIT
-823 NHITATAYY
+823 NHITAMAYY
-832 DYDDG
+832 KNADG
-837 THKAVRANLTAENI
+837 TEKKIRLYLAAGNI

-871 LGGYKVTFN
+871 LGGYTVTFN
-880 VANKYECRIE
+880 TANDYSPCYAE
-890 VFNKRSDTFFLN
+890 VFGERSEEFVQH
-902 VEAYLGDDATYR
+902 VEAYLGDDATYT
-914 FEQTSTDPVFWFAGK
+914 FSQTSTDPVFWFTGK
-929 DYEFKGR
+929 DYEFEGR

-957 KNYDGTATY
+957 KNYDGSALSN
-966 APDLDIS
+966 DNLDIS

-984 GADSLFTAGSTAGQM
+984 GADSPFTAGSTAGQM
-999 TTDSFPALIVT
+999 TTDSFPALIVA

-1033 GDGGFAKD
+1033 GDGGFTKD

>member
-1 MPTKREKEMRFVKND
+1 MFGENNVRSKGT
-16 GKDARRKGRRAGRM
+16 GKGRKA
-30 TVVMAVVALLC
+30 AVVLVAVMVLC
-41 LAAVLFVACNK
+41 FAATLFFACNK
-52 YDELPATSPVSW
+52 GEELPSVTPVSW
-64 EHYLSDAA
+64 ERYLSDATARVA
-72 ERIADNIVL
+72 EHIALN
-81 TGGKLSAT
+81 GGKLGAMLRADVVS
-89 LTAAAETEEGSYSLL
+89 EGGAYDLL
-104 IGFNYDIS
+104 VGLNYDANAV
-112 SRENSCFVIE
+112 EESCFVIE
-122 VTDETATTEAAESAA
+122 LVDADAVSEAAETAA
-137 EEGLLFSLVSNSGMT
+137 EEGVLFSLVADNSAT
-152 WIDIA
+152 WVDVA
-157 PGLALA
+157 PGLDIS
-163 DARMK
+163 DARVR
-168 IENLNIYDLFG
+168 IENLNIFG
-179 TIYDGTSSGA
+179 LLGA
-189 AREALSD
+189 AYNDATSDAAVKALAD
-196 IIFNLGK
+196 ILFNLGR
-203 AFFGGVRVSGDGS
+203 AFFSGVSVSDGGDVYTFTVNADFKSDGAAYFSS
-216 VLRFIANEDYK
+216 VLT
-227 SEGAG
+227 
-232 YFSAVLDIFGSEV
+232 VFGEEV
-245 SSALL
+245 SDALL
-250 AAFGIDDTAELFS
+250 AAFGIEDADALFQG
-263 MLPDLSGEVTVTFT
+263 LPDMRGEVVLTFGDDGVGIST
-277 ESGADVSTE
+277 DRLTTGENGA
-286 GLSIASAVTGVEASF
+286 GMNAVFT
-301 KTSHELD
+301 TSDELYP
-308 AELMKKVPDGTEVGY
+308 ELTAKVPDGTEVGY
-323 VTTKIGNAHMSGS
+323 VTTKIGNSHMSGKVEFTRGDNS
-336 ISLFDGGNERIR
+336 IMS

-354 SNLDLLTL
+354 ANLDLLTL
-362 VLNDYDLTAL
+362 VLAGYDLTAL
-372 DENNCFHLRLTHT
+372 DEDNYFHLRITHT
-385 CTGACGDYCRSKY
+385 CTATCGDYCRSKY

-442 DFALSAFILP
+442 DVALFMFGLP

-491 IDESDP
+491 IDDSDP

-517 VINIAENDFGMA
+517 VINIEENDFGMA
-529 QPHDIYSETV
+529 QPHDIYSDTV
-539 FIIDGGIGD
+539 YIIDDSVGD
-548 VKDYALHSAGLAL
+548 VKDYAVYIEGLAL
-561 SWEWEEPAA
+561 SWEWEEPATVA
-570 VTETGEELTSIYAED
+570 ETGEELTSIYAED

-618 AVNIDKTE
+618 AVNIHKTA
-626 SPAPRYMRVTDVNDI
+626 SPSPRYMRVTDVNDI

-687 TDRATAE
+687 TDRAAAE

-701 PTDTYMEIIS
+701 DVGTELEIVHADSVSGGTYY
-711 ADNPG
+711 G
-716 VAGVYQG
+716 Q
-723 LRSSIPEFL
+723 RSSIPEFL

-748 TIVGSTE
+748 TIVGRTE
-755 AVGTRDAIINTYY
+755 AVGTRSAIITTYY

-823 NHITATAYY
+823 NHITAMAYY
-832 DYDDG
+832 KNDDG
-837 THKAVRANLTAENI
+837 TEKKIRLYLAAGNI

-871 LGGYKVTFN
+871 LGGHTVTFN
-880 VANKYECRIE
+880 TANDYSPCYAEIFGE
-890 VFNKRSDTFFLN
+890 RSEEFVQH
-902 VEAYLGDDATYR
+902 VEAYLGDEATYT
-914 FEQTSTDPVFWFAGK
+914 FNQTSTDPVFWFAGR
-929 DYEFKGR
+929 DYEFEGR
-936 ITNATHGINRYPS
+936 IANATHGIADDAA
-949 RTLSITVT
+949 RTLRVSVFR
-957 KNYDGTATY
+957 NYDSTSMSNSAI
-966 APDLDIS
+966 DIS
-973 GEGGDVTLVEF
+973 SESCDVWLKSFT
-984 GADSLFTAGSTAGQM
+984 ADSPFVASGTAGQM
-999 TTDSFPALIVT
+999 TAEDFPALIVV
-1010 GIDINFTLRFN
+1010 GIDVSFTLRFN
-1021 EPGYYRVRLRLG
+1021 EPGYYCVRLQLT
-1033 GDGGFAKD
+1033 GDGGFSVY
-1041 WYITVADIS
+1041 WYITVADSGSTNMI
-1050 SNSVMP
+1050 PPA

>member
-1 MPTKREKEMRFVKND
+1 MFGENNVRSKGT
-16 GKDARRKGRRAGRM
+16 GKGRKA
-30 TVVMAVVALLC
+30 AVVLVAVMVLC
-41 LAAVLFVACNK
+41 FAATLFFACNK
-52 YDELPATSPVSW
+52 GEELPSVTPVSW
-64 EHYLSDAA
+64 ERYLSDATARVA
-72 ERIADNIVL
+72 EHIALN
-81 TGGKLSAT
+81 GGKLGAMLRADVTS
-89 LTAAAETEEGSYSLL
+89 EGGAYDLL
-104 IGFNYDIS
+104 VGLNYDANAV
-112 SRENSCFVIE
+112 EESCFVIE
-122 VTDETATTEAAESAA
+122 LVDADAVSEAAETAA
-137 EEGLLFSLVSNSGMT
+137 EEGVLFSLVADNSAT
-152 WIDIA
+152 WVDVA
-157 PGLALA
+157 PGLDIS
-163 DARMK
+163 DARVR
-168 IENLNIYDLFG
+168 IENLNIFG
-179 TIYDGTSSGA
+179 LLGA
-189 AREALSD
+189 AYNDATSDAAVKALAD
-196 IIFNLGK
+196 ILFNLGK
-203 AFFGGVRVSGDGS
+203 AFFSGVSVSDGGDVYTFTVNADFKSDGAAYFSS
-216 VLRFIANEDYK
+216 VLT
-227 SEGAG
+227 
-232 YFSAVLDIFGSEV
+232 VFGEEV
-245 SSALL
+245 SDALL
-250 AAFGIDDTAELFS
+250 AAFGIEDADALFQG
-263 MLPDLSGEVTVTFT
+263 LPDMRGEVVLTFGDDGVGIST
-277 ESGADVSTE
+277 DRLTTGENGA
-286 GLSIASAVTGVEASF
+286 GMNAVFT
-301 KTSHELD
+301 TSDELYP
-308 AELMKKVPDGTEVGY
+308 ELTAKVPDGTEVGY
-323 VTTKIGNAHMSGS
+323 VTTKIGNSHMSGS
-336 ISLFDGGNERIR
+336 ISLFDGGNERMR

-362 VLNDYDLTAL
+362 VLNNYDLTAL
-372 DENNCFHLRLTHT
+372 DEDNYFHLRITHT

-442 DFALSAFILP
+442 YVALFMFGLP

-491 IDESDP
+491 IDDSDP

-517 VINIAENDFGMA
+517 VINIEENDFGMA

-548 VKDYALHSAGLAL
+548 VKDYAVYIEGLAL
-561 SWEWEEPAA
+561 SWEWEEPATVA
-570 VTETGEELTSIYAED
+570 ETGEELTSIYAED

-618 AVNIDKTE
+618 AVNIDKTA
-626 SPAPRYMRVTDVNDI
+626 SPSPRYMRVTDVNDI

-654 VEYPNPIKALGIES
+654 VEYPNPLKALGIES

-687 TDRATAE
+687 TDRAAAE

-701 PTDTYMEIIS
+701 DVGTELEIVHADSVSGGTYY
-711 ADNPG
+711 G
-716 VAGVYQG
+716 Q
-723 LRSSIPEFL
+723 RSSIPEFL

-748 TIVGSTE
+748 TIVGRTE
-755 AVGTRDAIINTYY
+755 AVGTRSAIITTYY

-823 NHITATAYY
+823 NHITAMAYY
-832 DYDDG
+832 KNDDG
-837 THKAVRANLTAENI
+837 TEKKIMLYLAAGNI

-871 LGGYKVTFN
+871 LGGHTVTFN
-880 VANKYECRIE
+880 TANDYSPCYAEIFGE
-890 VFNKRSDTFFLN
+890 RSEEFVQH

-914 FEQTSTDPVFWFAGK
+914 FEQTSTDPVFWFAGR
-929 DYEFKGR
+929 DYEFEGR
-936 ITNATHGINRYPS
+936 IANATHGIADDAAC
-949 RTLSITVT
+949 TLRISVFR
-957 KNYDGTATY
+957 NYDSMSSNSAI
-966 APDLDIS
+966 DIS
-973 GEGGDVTLVEF
+973 SESCDVWLKSFT
-984 GADSLFTAGSTAGQM
+984 ADSPFVASGTAGQM
-999 TTDSFPALIVT
+999 TAEDFPALIVV
-1010 GIDINFTLRFN
+1010 GIDVSFTLRFN
-1021 EPGYYRVRLRLG
+1021 EPGYYCVRLQLT
-1033 GDGGFAKD
+1033 GDGGFSVY
-1041 WYITVADIS
+1041 WYITVADSGSTNMIPS
-1050 SNSVMP
+1050 A

>member
-1 MPTKREKEMRFVKND
+1 MFGENNVRSKGT
-16 GKDARRKGRRAGRM
+16 GKGRKA
-30 TVVMAVVALLC
+30 AVVLVAVMVLC
-41 LAAVLFVACNK
+41 FAATLFFACNK
-52 YDELPATSPVSW
+52 GEELPSVTPVSW
-64 EHYLSDAA
+64 ERYLSDATARVA
-72 ERIADNIVL
+72 EHIALN
-81 TGGKLSAT
+81 GGKLGAMLRADVTSEGGAYD
-89 LTAAAETEEGSYSLL
+89 LLVGLNYNANAVEE
-104 IGFNYDIS
+104 
-112 SRENSCFVIE
+112 SCFVIE
-122 VTDETATTEAAESAA
+122 LVDADAVSEAAETAA
-137 EEGLLFSLVSNSGMT
+137 EEGVLFSLVADNSAT
-152 WIDIA
+152 WVDVA
-157 PGLALA
+157 PGLDIS
-163 DARMK
+163 DARVR
-168 IENLNIYDLFG
+168 IENLNIFG
-179 TIYDGTSSGA
+179 LLGA
-189 AREALSD
+189 AYNDATSDAAVKALAD
-196 IIFNLGK
+196 ILFNLGR
-203 AFFGGVRVSGDGS
+203 AFFSGVSVSDGGDVYTFTVNADFKSDGAAYFSS
-216 VLRFIANEDYK
+216 VLT
-227 SEGAG
+227 
-232 YFSAVLDIFGSEV
+232 VFGEEV
-245 SSALL
+245 SDALL
-250 AAFGIDDTAELFS
+250 AAFGIEDADALFQG
-263 MLPDLSGEVTVTFT
+263 LPDMRGEVVLTFGDDGVGIST
-277 ESGADVSTE
+277 DRLTTGENGA
-286 GLSIASAVTGVEASF
+286 GMNAVFT
-301 KTSHELD
+301 TSDELYP
-308 AELMKKVPDGTEVGY
+308 ELTAKVPDGTEVGY

-336 ISLFDGGNERIR
+336 ISLYDGSNERMR

-372 DENNCFHLRLTHT
+372 DEDNYFHLRITHT
-385 CTGACGDYCRSKY
+385 CTATCGDYCRSKY

-442 DFALSAFILP
+442 YVALFMFGLP

-491 IDESDP
+491 IDDSDP

-517 VINIAENDFGMA
+517 VINIEENDFGMA

-548 VKDYALHSAGLAL
+548 VKDYAVYIEGLAL
-561 SWEWEEPAA
+561 SWEWEEPATVA
-570 VTETGEELTSIYAED
+570 ETGEELTSIYAED

-618 AVNIDKTE
+618 AVNIDKTA
-626 SPAPRYMRVTDVNDI
+626 SPSPRYMRVTDVNDI

-654 VEYPNPIKALGIES
+654 VEYPNPLKALGIES

-687 TDRATAE
+687 TDRAAAE

-701 PTDTYMEIIS
+701 DVGTELEIVHADSVSGGTYY
-711 ADNPG
+711 G
-716 VAGVYQG
+716 Q
-723 LRSSIPEFL
+723 RSSIPEFL

-748 TIVGSTE
+748 TIVGRTE
-755 AVGTRDAIINTYY
+755 AVGTHSAIITTYY

-823 NHITATAYY
+823 NHITAMAYY
-832 DYDDG
+832 KNDDG
-837 THKAVRANLTAENI
+837 TEKKIRLYLAAGNI

-871 LGGYKVTFN
+871 LGGHTVTFN
-880 VANKYECRIE
+880 TANDYSPCYAEIFGE
-890 VFNKRSDTFFLN
+890 RSEEFVQH

-914 FEQTSTDPVFWFAGK
+914 FEQTSTDPVFWFAGR
-929 DYEFKGR
+929 DYEFEGR
-936 ITNATHGINRYPS
+936 IANATHGIADDAAC
-949 RTLSITVT
+949 TLRISVFR
-957 KNYDGTATY
+957 NYDSTSMFNSAI
-966 APDLDIS
+966 DIS
-973 GEGGDVTLVEF
+973 SESCDVWLKSFT
-984 GADSLFTAGSTAGQM
+984 ADSPFVASGTAGQM
-999 TTDSFPALIVT
+999 TAEDFPALIVV
-1010 GIDINFTLRFN
+1010 GIDVSFTLRFN
-1021 EPGYYRVRLRLG
+1021 EPGYYCVRLQLT
-1033 GDGGFAKD
+1033 GDGGFSVY
-1041 WYITVADIS
+1041 WYITVADSGSTNMI
-1050 SNSVMP
+1050 PPT

>member
-1 MPTKREKEMRFVKND
+1 MFGENNVRSKGT
-16 GKDARRKGRRAGRM
+16 GKGRKA
-30 TVVMAVVALLC
+30 AVVLIAVMVLC
-41 LAAVLFVACNK
+41 LAATLFFACNK
-52 YDELPATSPVSW
+52 GEELPSVTPVSW
-64 EHYLSDAA
+64 ERYLSDATARVA
-72 ERIADNIVL
+72 EHIALN
-81 TGGKLSAT
+81 GGKLGAMLRADVVS
-89 LTAAAETEEGSYSLL
+89 EGGAYDLL
-104 IGFNYDIS
+104 VGLNYDANAV
-112 SRENSCFVIE
+112 EESCFVIE
-122 VTDETATTEAAESAA
+122 LVDADAVSEAAETAA
-137 EEGLLFSLVSNSGMT
+137 EEGVLFSLVADNSAT
-152 WIDIA
+152 WVDVA
-157 PGLALA
+157 PGLDIS
-163 DARMK
+163 DARVR
-168 IENLNIYDLFG
+168 IENLNIFG
-179 TIYDGTSSGA
+179 LLGA
-189 AREALSD
+189 AYNDATSDAAVKALAD
-196 IIFNLGK
+196 ILFNLGR
-203 AFFGGVRVSGDGS
+203 AFFSGVSVSDGGDVYTFTVNADFKSDGAAYFSS
-216 VLRFIANEDYK
+216 VLT
-227 SEGAG
+227 
-232 YFSAVLDIFGSEV
+232 VFGEEV
-245 SSALL
+245 SDALL
-250 AAFGIDDTAELFS
+250 AAFGIEDADALFQG
-263 MLPDLSGEVTVTFT
+263 LPDMRGEVVLTFGDDGVGIST
-277 ESGADVSTE
+277 DRLTTGENGA
-286 GLSIASAVTGVEASF
+286 GMNAVFT
-301 KTSHELD
+301 TSDELYP
-308 AELMKKVPDGTEVGY
+308 ELTAKVPDGTEVGY

-336 ISLFDGGNERIR
+336 ISLYDGSNERMR

-362 VLNDYDLTAL
+362 VLNNYDLTAL
-372 DENNCFHLRLTHT
+372 DEDNYFHLRITHT
-385 CTGACGDYCRSKY
+385 CTATCGDYCRSKYASARGAVLDTCGDYCRSKY

-442 DFALSAFILP
+442 YVALFMFGLP

-491 IDESDP
+491 IDDSDP

-517 VINIAENDFGMA
+517 VINIEENDFGMA
-529 QPHDIYSETV
+529 QPHE
-539 FIIDGGIGD
+539 
-548 VKDYALHSAGLAL
+548 GLAL
-561 SWEWEEPAA
+561 SWEWEEPATVA
-570 VTETGEELTSIYAED
+570 ETGEELTSIYAED

-618 AVNIDKTE
+618 AVNIDKTA
-626 SPAPRYMRVTDVNDI
+626 SPSPRYMRVTDVNDI

-654 VEYPNPIKALGIES
+654 VEYPNPLKALGIES

-687 TDRATAE
+687 TDRAAAE

-701 PTDTYMEIIS
+701 DVGTELEIVHADSVSDGTYY
-711 ADNPG
+711 G
-716 VAGVYQG
+716 Q
-723 LRSSIPEFL
+723 RSSIPEFL

-748 TIVGSTE
+748 TIVGRTE
-755 AVGTRDAIINTYY
+755 AVGTRSAIITTYY

-823 NHITATAYY
+823 NHITAMAYY
-832 DYDDG
+832 KNDDG
-837 THKAVRANLTAENI
+837 TEKKIMLYLAAGNI

-871 LGGYKVTFN
+871 LGGHTVTFN
-880 VANKYECRIE
+880 TANDYSPCYAEIFGE
-890 VFNKRSDTFFLN
+890 RSEEFVQH

-914 FEQTSTDPVFWFAGK
+914 FEQTSTDPVFWFAGR
-929 DYEFKGR
+929 DYEFEGR
-936 ITNATHGINRYPS
+936 IANATHGIADDAAC
-949 RTLSITVT
+949 TLRISVFR
-957 KNYDGTATY
+957 NYDSMSSNSAI
-966 APDLDIS
+966 DIS
-973 GEGGDVTLVEF
+973 SESCDVWLKSFT
-984 GADSLFTAGSTAGQM
+984 ADSPFVASGTAGQM
-999 TTDSFPALIVT
+999 TAEDFPALIVV
-1010 GIDINFTLRFN
+1010 GIDVSFTLRFN
-1021 EPGYYRVRLRLG
+1021 EPGYYCVRLQLT
-1033 GDGGFAKD
+1033 GDGGFSVY
-1041 WYITVADIS
+1041 WYITVADSGSTNMI
-1050 SNSVMP
+1050 PPT

>member
-1 MPTKREKEMRFVKND
+1 MFGENNVRSKGT
-16 GKDARRKGRRAGRM
+16 GKGRKA
-30 TVVMAVVALLC
+30 AVVLIAVMVLC
-41 LAAVLFVACNK
+41 LAATLFFACNK
-52 YDELPATSPVSW
+52 GEELPSVTPVSW
-64 EHYLSDAA
+64 ERYLSDATARVA
-72 ERIADNIVL
+72 EHIALN
-81 TGGKLSAT
+81 GGKLGAMLRADVVS
-89 LTAAAETEEGSYSLL
+89 EGGAYDLL
-104 IGFNYDIS
+104 VGLNYDANAV
-112 SRENSCFVIE
+112 EESCFVIE
-122 VTDETATTEAAESAA
+122 LVDADAVSEAAETAA
-137 EEGLLFSLVSNSGMT
+137 EEGVLFSLVADNSAT
-152 WIDIA
+152 WVDVA
-157 PGLALA
+157 PGLDIS
-163 DARMK
+163 DARVR
-168 IENLNIYDLFG
+168 IENLNIFG
-179 TIYDGTSSGA
+179 LLGA
-189 AREALSD
+189 AYNDATSDAAVKALAD
-196 IIFNLGK
+196 ILFNLGR
-203 AFFGGVRVSGDGS
+203 AFFSGVSVSGGGDVYTFTVNADFKSDGAAYFSS
-216 VLRFIANEDYK
+216 VLT
-227 SEGAG
+227 
-232 YFSAVLDIFGSEV
+232 VFGEEV
-245 SSALL
+245 SDALL
-250 AAFGIDDTAELFS
+250 AAFGIEDADALFQG
-263 MLPDLSGEVTVTFT
+263 LPDMRGEVVLTFGDDGVGIST
-277 ESGADVSTE
+277 DRLTTGENGA
-286 GLSIASAVTGVEASF
+286 GMNAVFT
-301 KTSHELD
+301 TSDELYP
-308 AELMKKVPDGTEVGY
+308 ELTAKVPDGTEVGY
-323 VTTKIGNAHMSGS
+323 VTTKIGNSHMSGKVEFTRGDNS
-336 ISLFDGGNERIR
+336 IMS

-354 SNLDLLTL
+354 ANLDLLTL
-362 VLNDYDLTAL
+362 ALAGYDLTAL
-372 DENNCFHLRLTHT
+372 DEDNYFHLRITHT
-385 CTGACGDYCRSKY
+385 CTATCGDYCRSKY

-442 DFALSAFILP
+442 DVALFMFGLP

-491 IDESDP
+491 IDDSDP

-517 VINIAENDFGMA
+517 VINIEENDFGMA

-548 VKDYALHSAGLAL
+548 VKDYAVYIEGLAL
-561 SWEWEEPAA
+561 SWEWEEPATVA
-570 VTETGEELTSIYAED
+570 ETGEELTSIYAED

-618 AVNIDKTE
+618 AVNIHKTA
-626 SPAPRYMRVTDVNDI
+626 SPSPRYMRVTDVNDI

-687 TDRATAE
+687 TDRAAAE

-701 PTDTYMEIIS
+701 DVGTELEIVHADSVSGGTYY
-711 ADNPG
+711 G
-716 VAGVYQG
+716 Q
-723 LRSSIPEFL
+723 RSSIPEFL

-748 TIVGSTE
+748 TIVGRTE
-755 AVGTRDAIINTYY
+755 AVGTHSAIITTYY

-823 NHITATAYY
+823 NHITAMAYY
-832 DYDDG
+832 KNDDG
-837 THKAVRANLTAENI
+837 TEKKIRLYLAAGNI

-859 SSSSYWKSERML
+859 SSSSYWKSERLL
-871 LGGYKVTFN
+871 LGGHTVTFN
-880 VANKYECRIE
+880 TANDYSPCYAEIFGE
-890 VFNKRSDTFFLN
+890 RSEEFVQH

-914 FEQTSTDPVFWFAGK
+914 FEQTSTDPVFWFAGR
-929 DYEFKGR
+929 DYEFEGR
-936 ITNATHGINRYPS
+936 IANATHGIADDAAC
-949 RTLSITVT
+949 TLRVSVFR
-957 KNYDGTATY
+957 NYDSTSMSNSAI
-966 APDLDIS
+966 DIS
-973 GEGGDVTLVEF
+973 SESCDVWLKSFT
-984 GADSLFTAGSTAGQM
+984 ADSPFVASGTAGQM
-999 TTDSFPALIVT
+999 TAEDFPALIVV
-1010 GIDINFTLRFN
+1010 GIDVSFTLRFN
-1021 EPGYYRVRLRLG
+1021 EPGYYCVRLQLT
-1033 GDGGFAKD
+1033 GDGGFSVY
-1041 WYITVADIS
+1041 WYITVADSGSTNMI
-1050 SNSVMP
+1050 PPA

>member
-1 MPTKREKEMRFVKND
+1 MFGENNVRSKGT
-16 GKDARRKGRRAGRM
+16 GKGRKA
-30 TVVMAVVALLC
+30 AVVLIAVMVLC
-41 LAAVLFVACNK
+41 LAATLFFACNK
-52 YDELPATSPVSW
+52 GEELPSVTPVSW
-64 EHYLSDAA
+64 ERYLSDATARVA
-72 ERIADNIVL
+72 EHIALN
-81 TGGKLSAT
+81 GGKLGAMLRADVVSEGGAYD
-89 LTAAAETEEGSYSLL
+89 LLVGLNYNANAVEE
-104 IGFNYDIS
+104 
-112 SRENSCFVIE
+112 SCFVIE
-122 VTDETATTEAAESAA
+122 LVDADAVSEAAETAA
-137 EEGLLFSLVSNSGMT
+137 EEGVLFSLVADNSAT
-152 WIDIA
+152 WVDVA
-157 PGLALA
+157 PGLDIS
-163 DARMK
+163 DARVR
-168 IENLNIYDLFG
+168 IENLNIFG
-179 TIYDGTSSGA
+179 LLGA
-189 AREALSD
+189 AYNDATSDAAVKALAD
-196 IIFNLGK
+196 ILFNLGR
-203 AFFGGVRVSGDGS
+203 AFFSGVSVSDGGDVYTFTVNADFKSDGAAYFSS
-216 VLRFIANEDYK
+216 VLT
-227 SEGAG
+227 
-232 YFSAVLDIFGSEV
+232 VFGEEV
-245 SSALL
+245 SDALL
-250 AAFGIDDTAELFS
+250 AAFGIEDADALFQG
-263 MLPDLSGEVTVTFT
+263 LPDMRGEVVLTFGDDGVGIST
-277 ESGADVSTE
+277 DRLTTGENGA
-286 GLSIASAVTGVEASF
+286 GMNAVFT
-301 KTSHELD
+301 TSDELYP
-308 AELMKKVPDGTEVGY
+308 ELTAKVPDGTEVGY

-336 ISLFDGGNERIR
+336 ISLYDGSNERMR

-372 DENNCFHLRLTHT
+372 DEDNYFHLRITHT

-442 DFALSAFILP
+442 DVALFMFGLP

-497 MISSA
+497 IISSA

-517 VINIAENDFGMA
+517 VINIEENDFGMA

-548 VKDYALHSAGLAL
+548 VKDYAVYIEGLAL
-561 SWEWEEPAA
+561 SWEWEEPATVA
-570 VTETGEELTSIYAED
+570 ETGEELTSIYAED

-618 AVNIDKTE
+618 AVNIHKTA
-626 SPAPRYMRVTDVNDI
+626 SPAPGYMRVTDVNDI

-649 TVTFT
+649 MVTFT
-654 VEYPNPIKALGIES
+654 VEYPNPLKALGIES

-687 TDRATAE
+687 TDRAAAE

-701 PTDTYMEIIS
+701 DVGTELEIVHADT
-711 ADNPG
+711 
-716 VAGVYQG
+716 AGVGVYSG
-723 LRSSIPEFL
+723 LRSSMPDFV

-748 TIVGSTE
+748 TIVGRTE
-755 AVGTRDAIINTYY
+755 AVGTHSAIITTYY

-823 NHITATAYY
+823 NHITAMAYY
-832 DYDDG
+832 KNDDG
-837 THKAVRANLTAENI
+837 TEKKIRLYLAAGNI

-871 LGGYKVTFN
+871 LGGHTVTFN
-880 VANKYECRIE
+880 TANDYSPCYAEIFGE
-890 VFNKRSDTFFLN
+890 RSEEFVQH

-914 FEQTSTDPVFWFAGK
+914 FEQTSTDPVFWFAGR
-929 DYEFKGR
+929 DYEFEGR
-936 ITNATHGINRYPS
+936 IANATHGIADDAAC
-949 RTLSITVT
+949 TLRISVFR
-957 KNYDGTATY
+957 NYDSTSMSNSAI
-966 APDLDIS
+966 DIS
-973 GEGGDVTLVEF
+973 SESCDVWLKSFT
-984 GADSLFTAGSTAGQM
+984 ADSPFVASGTAGQM
-999 TTDSFPALIVT
+999 TAEEFPALIVV
-1010 GIDINFTLRFN
+1010 GIDVSFTLRFN
-1021 EPGYYRVRLRLG
+1021 EPGYYCVRLQLT
-1033 GDGGFAKD
+1033 GDGGFSVY
-1041 WYITVADIS
+1041 WYITVADSGSTNMI
-1050 SNSVMP
+1050 PPA